1 MKVKDEKLFGAS
13 DKVYADSKAKGL
25 YNESQDILDTLKQ
38 RKNAIIRMITKY
50 NDLKDD
56 AKVKEYEDKLREV
69 ERRIDNYSN
78 SDKPM
83 KMQEADKED
92 FESDMAHIEEF
103 LNTKDGYATPEA
115 EQILD
120 TLYDDFITLS
130 SKVHLDESADY
141 PEDEKLTIDK
151 YVATYKMPN
160 GTFFELYKDEDGNMY
175 DQNKVPIDAEEL
187 SKYEKVT
194 ESKKLNE
201 DAWDDN
207 FVINMLTDEKVYW
220 KRKSDG
226 KEIVTSFDIFK
237 EPTDP
242 TEWKS
247 EEELTK
253 YALEEAKDIAMNYE
267 DAGSDIEAVLIALY
281 KANCFNIDNLMNFIK
296 DTQEYLTE
304 ASRLPNISKFVYDLD
319 KDKGDAWSVNSYT
332 EDNKGNKIIIVT
344 KNGKSENT
352 DKDIINAVEKK
363 YPQLKGYETENHKG
377 VWFYLNENNLNENIK
392 ESLVKKE
399 EGDINPLNANDEDTV
414 KINVAYKIAIT
425 YYQARN
431 PHKIK
436 KEKMYSAFNRVY
448 VPINIVKDY
457 VNGKLTY
464 EEFKDA
470 IFKLL
475 WDYYVDWSK
484 ENKNTL
490 KELELYKI
498 TWIGNI
504 PDDVKEKLLDN
515 TNENNLKESIDT
527 SEYTHKDSKFKYML
541 LDRLKQDCEY
551 FLGNGNGA
559 EKVFEGI
566 DIDEE
571 LVEETKTSD
580 KLFDQLKELGMTK
593 EQAESTVK
601 AIVNIFKNKS
611 PEIVKESA
619 EDVLDNLSNETV
631 DKVSDIISKIKN
643 LGWDGNIDTIEDY
656 YNKLFVKE
664 SKTLKKEAITELSNE
679 LYEIVEYM
687 YNESEQDL
695 DYIPEIEDIQDS
707 VNEDCDENMYNK
719 AVDIVRNIIENIT
732 YYEYDYKKYI
742 QLSDNHTMYEL
753 NDDVEMTADQ
763 YSSLVDIFLQQLQD
777 EINIDIYALG
787 RSGRH
792 ICIDNTF
799 DNALNYNGYVQA
811 QRKYEQ
817 EMINY
822 INQEYGNNKTEN
834 KKLNE
839 DIKSNKYEIEWNAGA
854 VERTPTPNE
863 TVEFEGTRADLM
875 KFLDDNYVD
884 VDYDEDD
891 NIISFEEWLDTY
903 EDTYDPSGSTVVLSI
918 KENGKEIYKNS
929 DYDYYQKEQ
938 EDYDDDDDDDDDME
952 ESKHLNEAEEDII
965 EQSEETDNNI
975 LDLLQNR
982 IGQNLTVGE
991 LNTILQGVLGK
1002 YNEVYLL
1009 TSDLYNMNPEEPQE
1023 LVVFDDDDMYTITYN
1038 IEDMDNAIIQIT
1050 DVELD

>member
-1 MKVKDEKLFGAS
+1 MKIKDEKLFGAS

-38 RKNAIIRMITKY
+38 RKNAIIRMIAKY
-50 NDLKDD
+50 DDLKDD

-130 SKVHLDESADY
+130 SKVHLNESADY

-253 YALEEAKDIAMNYE
+253 YALEEGKVIL
-267 DAGSDIEAVLIALY
+267 S
-281 KANCFNIDNLMNFIK
+281 NL
-296 DTQEYLTE
+296 
-304 ASRLPNISKFVYDLD
+304 
-319 KDKGDAWSVNSYT
+319 
-332 EDNKGNKIIIVT
+332 
-344 KNGKSENT
+344 
-352 DKDIINAVEKK
+352 
-363 YPQLKGYETENHKG
+363 
-377 VWFYLNENNLNENIK
+377 
-392 ESLVKKE
+392 
-399 EGDINPLNANDEDTV
+399 
-414 KINVAYKIAIT
+414 
-425 YYQARN
+425 
-431 PHKIK
+431 
-436 KEKMYSAFNRVY
+436 
-448 VPINIVKDY
+448 
-457 VNGKLTY
+457 
-464 EEFKDA
+464 
-470 IFKLL
+470 
-475 WDYYVDWSK
+475 
-484 ENKNTL
+484 
-490 KELELYKI
+490 
-498 TWIGNI
+498 
-504 PDDVKEKLLDN
+504 DV
-515 TNENNLKESIDT
+515 
-527 SEYTHKDSKFKYML
+527 
-541 LDRLKQDCEY
+541 
-551 FLGNGNGA
+551 A

-611 PEIVKESA
+611 PEIIKESV

-656 YNKLFVKE
+656 FDKALAKVKN
-664 SKTLKKEAITELSNE
+664 LKN
-679 LYEIVEYM
+679 
-687 YNESEQDL
+687 
-695 DYIPEIEDIQDS
+695 
-707 VNEDCDENMYNK
+707 
-719 AVDIVRNIIENIT
+719 
-732 YYEYDYKKYI
+732 
-742 QLSDNHTMYEL
+742 
-753 NDDVEMTADQ
+753 
-763 YSSLVDIFLQQLQD
+763 
-777 EINIDIYALG
+777 
-787 RSGRH
+787 
-792 ICIDNTF
+792 
-799 DNALNYNGYVQA
+799 
-811 QRKYEQ
+811 
-817 EMINY
+817 
-822 INQEYGNNKTEN
+822 
-834 KKLNE
+834 
-839 DIKSNKYEIEWNAGA
+839 
-854 VERTPTPNE
+854 
-863 TVEFEGTRADLM
+863 
-875 KFLDDNYVD
+875 
-884 VDYDEDD
+884 
-891 NIISFEEWLDTY
+891 
-903 EDTYDPSGSTVVLSI
+903 
-918 KENGKEIYKNS
+918 
-929 DYDYYQKEQ
+929 
-938 EDYDDDDDDDDDME
+938 
-952 ESKHLNEAEEDII
+952 
-965 EQSEETDNNI
+965 
-975 LDLLQNR
+975 
-982 IGQNLTVGE
+982 
-991 LNTILQGVLGK
+991 
-1002 YNEVYLL
+1002 
-1009 TSDLYNMNPEEPQE
+1009 
-1023 LVVFDDDDMYTITYN
+1023 
-1038 IEDMDNAIIQIT
+1038 
-1050 DVELD
+1050 

>member
-130 SKVHLDESADY
+130 SKVHLNESADY

-187 SKYEKVT
+187 SKYKKVT

-253 YALEEAKDIAMNYE
+253 YALEEGKVIL
-267 DAGSDIEAVLIALY
+267 S
-281 KANCFNIDNLMNFIK
+281 NL
-296 DTQEYLTE
+296 
-304 ASRLPNISKFVYDLD
+304 
-319 KDKGDAWSVNSYT
+319 
-332 EDNKGNKIIIVT
+332 
-344 KNGKSENT
+344 
-352 DKDIINAVEKK
+352 
-363 YPQLKGYETENHKG
+363 
-377 VWFYLNENNLNENIK
+377 
-392 ESLVKKE
+392 
-399 EGDINPLNANDEDTV
+399 DE
-414 KINVAYKIAIT
+414 
-425 YYQARN
+425 
-431 PHKIK
+431 
-436 KEKMYSAFNRVY
+436 
-448 VPINIVKDY
+448 
-457 VNGKLTY
+457 
-464 EEFKDA
+464 
-470 IFKLL
+470 
-475 WDYYVDWSK
+475 
-484 ENKNTL
+484 
-490 KELELYKI
+490 
-498 TWIGNI
+498 
-504 PDDVKEKLLDN
+504 
-515 TNENNLKESIDT
+515 
-527 SEYTHKDSKFKYML
+527 
-541 LDRLKQDCEY
+541 
-551 FLGNGNGA
+551 A

-611 PEIVKESA
+611 PEIVKESV

-664 SKTLKKEAITELSNE
+664 GKSLEENTNKLKDINFKQWYMENVPEDNFLFDDLRDDTTFQDILDTLKAGNNVYDAMFKEGKGGDSTVRENVFSALSDMLNVDYDDVYYLWLYPERDNKLKENKEIKKEA
-679 LYEIVEYM
+679 
-687 YNESEQDL
+687 
-695 DYIPEIEDIQDS
+695 
-707 VNEDCDENMYNK
+707 DE
-719 AVDIVRNIIENIT
+719 EN
-732 YYEYDYKKYI
+732 
-742 QLSDNHTMYEL
+742 
-753 NDDVEMTADQ
+753 
-763 YSSLVDIFLQQLQD
+763 
-777 EINIDIYALG
+777 
-787 RSGRH
+787 
-792 ICIDNTF
+792 
-799 DNALNYNGYVQA
+799 
-811 QRKYEQ
+811 
-817 EMINY
+817 
-822 INQEYGNNKTEN
+822 
-834 KKLNE
+834 
-839 DIKSNKYEIEWNAGA
+839 
-854 VERTPTPNE
+854 
-863 TVEFEGTRADLM
+863 
-875 KFLDDNYVD
+875 
-884 VDYDEDD
+884 
-891 NIISFEEWLDTY
+891 
-903 EDTYDPSGSTVVLSI
+903 
-918 KENGKEIYKNS
+918 
-929 DYDYYQKEQ
+929 
-938 EDYDDDDDDDDDME
+938 
-952 ESKHLNEAEEDII
+952 EED
-965 EQSEETDNNI
+965 EEIDNNI

>member
-50 NDLKDD
+50 DNLKDD

-253 YALEEAKDIAMNYE
+253 YALEE
-267 DAGSDIEAVLIALY
+267 
-281 KANCFNIDNLMNFIK
+281 
-296 DTQEYLTE
+296 
-304 ASRLPNISKFVYDLD
+304 
-319 KDKGDAWSVNSYT
+319 
-332 EDNKGNKIIIVT
+332 
-344 KNGKSENT
+344 GKVILS
-352 DKDIINAVEKK
+352 
-363 YPQLKGYETENHKG
+363 
-377 VWFYLNENNLNENIK
+377 NLN
-392 ESLVKKE
+392 V
-399 EGDINPLNANDEDTV
+399 
-414 KINVAYKIAIT
+414 
-425 YYQARN
+425 
-431 PHKIK
+431 
-436 KEKMYSAFNRVY
+436 
-448 VPINIVKDY
+448 
-457 VNGKLTY
+457 
-464 EEFKDA
+464 
-470 IFKLL
+470 
-475 WDYYVDWSK
+475 
-484 ENKNTL
+484 
-490 KELELYKI
+490 
-498 TWIGNI
+498 
-504 PDDVKEKLLDN
+504 
-515 TNENNLKESIDT
+515 
-527 SEYTHKDSKFKYML
+527 
-541 LDRLKQDCEY
+541 
-551 FLGNGNGA
+551 A

-611 PEIVKESA
+611 PEIVKESV
-619 EDVLDNLSNETV
+619 EDILDNLSNETV

-664 SKTLKKEAITELSNE
+664 GKSLEENTNKLKDINFKQWYMENVPEDNFLFDDLRDDTTFQDILDTLKAGNNVYDAMFKEGKGGDSTVRENVFSALSDMLNVDYDDVYYLWLYPERDNKLKENKEIKKEA
-679 LYEIVEYM
+679 
-687 YNESEQDL
+687 
-695 DYIPEIEDIQDS
+695 
-707 VNEDCDENMYNK
+707 DE
-719 AVDIVRNIIENIT
+719 EN
-732 YYEYDYKKYI
+732 
-742 QLSDNHTMYEL
+742 
-753 NDDVEMTADQ
+753 
-763 YSSLVDIFLQQLQD
+763 
-777 EINIDIYALG
+777 
-787 RSGRH
+787 
-792 ICIDNTF
+792 
-799 DNALNYNGYVQA
+799 
-811 QRKYEQ
+811 
-817 EMINY
+817 
-822 INQEYGNNKTEN
+822 
-834 KKLNE
+834 
-839 DIKSNKYEIEWNAGA
+839 
-854 VERTPTPNE
+854 
-863 TVEFEGTRADLM
+863 
-875 KFLDDNYVD
+875 
-884 VDYDEDD
+884 
-891 NIISFEEWLDTY
+891 
-903 EDTYDPSGSTVVLSI
+903 
-918 KENGKEIYKNS
+918 
-929 DYDYYQKEQ
+929 
-938 EDYDDDDDDDDDME
+938 
-952 ESKHLNEAEEDII
+952 EED
-965 EQSEETDNNI
+965 EEIDNNI

>member
-50 NDLKDD
+50 DDLKDD

-130 SKVHLDESADY
+130 SKVHLDESANY

-151 YVATYKMPN
+151 YVATYEMPN

-187 SKYEKVT
+187 SKYKKVA

-220 KRKSDG
+220 KRKYDG

-253 YALEEAKDIAMNYE
+253 YQLEEGKVIL
-267 DAGSDIEAVLIALY
+267 S
-281 KANCFNIDNLMNFIK
+281 NL
-296 DTQEYLTE
+296 
-304 ASRLPNISKFVYDLD
+304 
-319 KDKGDAWSVNSYT
+319 
-332 EDNKGNKIIIVT
+332 
-344 KNGKSENT
+344 
-352 DKDIINAVEKK
+352 
-363 YPQLKGYETENHKG
+363 
-377 VWFYLNENNLNENIK
+377 
-392 ESLVKKE
+392 
-399 EGDINPLNANDEDTV
+399 DE
-414 KINVAYKIAIT
+414 
-425 YYQARN
+425 
-431 PHKIK
+431 
-436 KEKMYSAFNRVY
+436 
-448 VPINIVKDY
+448 
-457 VNGKLTY
+457 
-464 EEFKDA
+464 
-470 IFKLL
+470 
-475 WDYYVDWSK
+475 
-484 ENKNTL
+484 
-490 KELELYKI
+490 
-498 TWIGNI
+498 
-504 PDDVKEKLLDN
+504 
-515 TNENNLKESIDT
+515 
-527 SEYTHKDSKFKYML
+527 
-541 LDRLKQDCEY
+541 
-551 FLGNGNGA
+551 A

-566 DIDEE
+566 DVDQE
-571 LVEETKTSD
+571 LTEETKTSD
-580 KLFDQLKELGMTK
+580 KLFNQLKELGMNK

-601 AIVNIFKNKS
+601 AIINIFKNKS

-631 DKVSDIISKIKN
+631 NKVSDIISKIKN

-664 SKTLKKEAITELSNE
+664 GKSLEENTNKLKDINFKQWYMENVPEDNFLFDDLRDDTTFQDILDTLKAGNNVYDAMFKEGKGGDSTVRENVFGALSDMLNVDYDDVYYLWLYPERDNKLKENKEIKKEA
-679 LYEIVEYM
+679 
-687 YNESEQDL
+687 
-695 DYIPEIEDIQDS
+695 
-707 VNEDCDENMYNK
+707 DE
-719 AVDIVRNIIENIT
+719 EN
-732 YYEYDYKKYI
+732 
-742 QLSDNHTMYEL
+742 
-753 NDDVEMTADQ
+753 
-763 YSSLVDIFLQQLQD
+763 
-777 EINIDIYALG
+777 
-787 RSGRH
+787 
-792 ICIDNTF
+792 
-799 DNALNYNGYVQA
+799 
-811 QRKYEQ
+811 
-817 EMINY
+817 
-822 INQEYGNNKTEN
+822 
-834 KKLNE
+834 
-839 DIKSNKYEIEWNAGA
+839 
-854 VERTPTPNE
+854 
-863 TVEFEGTRADLM
+863 
-875 KFLDDNYVD
+875 
-884 VDYDEDD
+884 
-891 NIISFEEWLDTY
+891 
-903 EDTYDPSGSTVVLSI
+903 
-918 KENGKEIYKNS
+918 
-929 DYDYYQKEQ
+929 
-938 EDYDDDDDDDDDME
+938 
-952 ESKHLNEAEEDII
+952 EED
-965 EQSEETDNNI
+965 EEIDNNI

>member
-25 YNESQDILDTLKQ
+25 YNESQDILDTLNQ

-50 NDLKDD
+50 DDLKDD

-253 YALEEAKDIAMNYE
+253 YALEE
-267 DAGSDIEAVLIALY
+267 
-281 KANCFNIDNLMNFIK
+281 
-296 DTQEYLTE
+296 
-304 ASRLPNISKFVYDLD
+304 
-319 KDKGDAWSVNSYT
+319 
-332 EDNKGNKIIIVT
+332 
-344 KNGKSENT
+344 GKVILS
-352 DKDIINAVEKK
+352 
-363 YPQLKGYETENHKG
+363 
-377 VWFYLNENNLNENIK
+377 NLN
-392 ESLVKKE
+392 V
-399 EGDINPLNANDEDTV
+399 
-414 KINVAYKIAIT
+414 
-425 YYQARN
+425 
-431 PHKIK
+431 
-436 KEKMYSAFNRVY
+436 
-448 VPINIVKDY
+448 
-457 VNGKLTY
+457 
-464 EEFKDA
+464 
-470 IFKLL
+470 
-475 WDYYVDWSK
+475 
-484 ENKNTL
+484 
-490 KELELYKI
+490 
-498 TWIGNI
+498 
-504 PDDVKEKLLDN
+504 
-515 TNENNLKESIDT
+515 
-527 SEYTHKDSKFKYML
+527 
-541 LDRLKQDCEY
+541 
-551 FLGNGNGA
+551 A

-611 PEIVKESA
+611 PEIVKESV
-619 EDVLDNLSNETV
+619 EDILDNLSNETV

-664 SKTLKKEAITELSNE
+664 GKSLEENTNKLKDINFKQWYMENVPEDNFLFDDLRDDTTFQDILDTLKAGNNVYDAMFKEGKGRDSTVRENVFSALSDMLNVDYDDVYYLWLYPERDNKLKENKEIKKEA
-679 LYEIVEYM
+679 
-687 YNESEQDL
+687 
-695 DYIPEIEDIQDS
+695 
-707 VNEDCDENMYNK
+707 DE
-719 AVDIVRNIIENIT
+719 EN
-732 YYEYDYKKYI
+732 
-742 QLSDNHTMYEL
+742 
-753 NDDVEMTADQ
+753 
-763 YSSLVDIFLQQLQD
+763 
-777 EINIDIYALG
+777 
-787 RSGRH
+787 
-792 ICIDNTF
+792 
-799 DNALNYNGYVQA
+799 
-811 QRKYEQ
+811 
-817 EMINY
+817 
-822 INQEYGNNKTEN
+822 
-834 KKLNE
+834 
-839 DIKSNKYEIEWNAGA
+839 
-854 VERTPTPNE
+854 
-863 TVEFEGTRADLM
+863 
-875 KFLDDNYVD
+875 
-884 VDYDEDD
+884 
-891 NIISFEEWLDTY
+891 
-903 EDTYDPSGSTVVLSI
+903 
-918 KENGKEIYKNS
+918 
-929 DYDYYQKEQ
+929 
-938 EDYDDDDDDDDDME
+938 
-952 ESKHLNEAEEDII
+952 EED
-965 EQSEETDNNI
+965 EEIDNNI

-1023 LVVFDDDDMYTITYN
+1023 LVVFDDDDMYIITYN

>member
-25 YNESQDILDTLKQ
+25 YNESQDILDTLNQ

-50 NDLKDD
+50 DDLKDD

-141 PEDEKLTIDK
+141 PEDEKVTIDK

-194 ESKKLNE
+194 ESKKLSE

-253 YALEEAKDIAMNYE
+253 YALEEGKVIL
-267 DAGSDIEAVLIALY
+267 S
-281 KANCFNIDNLMNFIK
+281 NL
-296 DTQEYLTE
+296 
-304 ASRLPNISKFVYDLD
+304 
-319 KDKGDAWSVNSYT
+319 
-332 EDNKGNKIIIVT
+332 
-344 KNGKSENT
+344 
-352 DKDIINAVEKK
+352 
-363 YPQLKGYETENHKG
+363 
-377 VWFYLNENNLNENIK
+377 
-392 ESLVKKE
+392 
-399 EGDINPLNANDEDTV
+399 
-414 KINVAYKIAIT
+414 
-425 YYQARN
+425 
-431 PHKIK
+431 
-436 KEKMYSAFNRVY
+436 
-448 VPINIVKDY
+448 
-457 VNGKLTY
+457 
-464 EEFKDA
+464 
-470 IFKLL
+470 
-475 WDYYVDWSK
+475 
-484 ENKNTL
+484 
-490 KELELYKI
+490 
-498 TWIGNI
+498 
-504 PDDVKEKLLDN
+504 DV
-515 TNENNLKESIDT
+515 
-527 SEYTHKDSKFKYML
+527 
-541 LDRLKQDCEY
+541 
-551 FLGNGNGA
+551 A

-601 AIVNIFKNKS
+601 AIINIFKNKS

-631 DKVSDIISKIKN
+631 NKVSDIISKIKN

-664 SKTLKKEAITELSNE
+664 GKSLEENTNKLKDINFKQWYMENVPEDNFLFDDLRDDTTFQDILDTLKAGNNVYDAMFKEGKGGDSTVRENVFSALSDMLNVDYDDVYYLWLYPERDNKLKENKKIKKEA
-679 LYEIVEYM
+679 
-687 YNESEQDL
+687 
-695 DYIPEIEDIQDS
+695 
-707 VNEDCDENMYNK
+707 DE
-719 AVDIVRNIIENIT
+719 EN
-732 YYEYDYKKYI
+732 
-742 QLSDNHTMYEL
+742 
-753 NDDVEMTADQ
+753 
-763 YSSLVDIFLQQLQD
+763 
-777 EINIDIYALG
+777 
-787 RSGRH
+787 
-792 ICIDNTF
+792 
-799 DNALNYNGYVQA
+799 
-811 QRKYEQ
+811 
-817 EMINY
+817 
-822 INQEYGNNKTEN
+822 
-834 KKLNE
+834 
-839 DIKSNKYEIEWNAGA
+839 
-854 VERTPTPNE
+854 
-863 TVEFEGTRADLM
+863 
-875 KFLDDNYVD
+875 
-884 VDYDEDD
+884 
-891 NIISFEEWLDTY
+891 
-903 EDTYDPSGSTVVLSI
+903 
-918 KENGKEIYKNS
+918 
-929 DYDYYQKEQ
+929 
-938 EDYDDDDDDDDDME
+938 
-952 ESKHLNEAEEDII
+952 EED
-965 EQSEETDNNI
+965 EEIDNNI

>member
-83 KMQEADKED
+83 KMQEVDKED

-130 SKVHLDESADY
+130 SKVHLDESANY

-151 YVATYKMPN
+151 YVATYEMPN

-187 SKYEKVT
+187 SKYKKVA

-253 YALEEAKDIAMNYE
+253 YALEEGKVIL
-267 DAGSDIEAVLIALY
+267 S
-281 KANCFNIDNLMNFIK
+281 NL
-296 DTQEYLTE
+296 
-304 ASRLPNISKFVYDLD
+304 
-319 KDKGDAWSVNSYT
+319 
-332 EDNKGNKIIIVT
+332 
-344 KNGKSENT
+344 
-352 DKDIINAVEKK
+352 
-363 YPQLKGYETENHKG
+363 
-377 VWFYLNENNLNENIK
+377 
-392 ESLVKKE
+392 
-399 EGDINPLNANDEDTV
+399 
-414 KINVAYKIAIT
+414 
-425 YYQARN
+425 
-431 PHKIK
+431 
-436 KEKMYSAFNRVY
+436 
-448 VPINIVKDY
+448 
-457 VNGKLTY
+457 
-464 EEFKDA
+464 
-470 IFKLL
+470 
-475 WDYYVDWSK
+475 
-484 ENKNTL
+484 
-490 KELELYKI
+490 
-498 TWIGNI
+498 
-504 PDDVKEKLLDN
+504 DV
-515 TNENNLKESIDT
+515 
-527 SEYTHKDSKFKYML
+527 
-541 LDRLKQDCEY
+541 
-551 FLGNGNGA
+551 A

-611 PEIVKESA
+611 PEIVKESV

-664 SKTLKKEAITELSNE
+664 GKSLEENTNKLKDINFKQWYMENVPEDNFLFDDLRDDTTFQDILDTLKAGNNVYDAMFKEGKGGDSTVRENVFSALSDMLNVDYDDVYYLWLYPERDNKLKENKEIKKEAVEKINDEEGKELVKKYYPEATDEQAEKIVDMWNNDNGAINPEEEFAFSTMEKWLQVSEKNGYALEDMLVESKITEA
-679 LYEIVEYM
+679 
-687 YNESEQDL
+687 
-695 DYIPEIEDIQDS
+695 
-707 VNEDCDENMYNK
+707 DE
-719 AVDIVRNIIENIT
+719 EN
-732 YYEYDYKKYI
+732 
-742 QLSDNHTMYEL
+742 
-753 NDDVEMTADQ
+753 
-763 YSSLVDIFLQQLQD
+763 
-777 EINIDIYALG
+777 
-787 RSGRH
+787 
-792 ICIDNTF
+792 
-799 DNALNYNGYVQA
+799 
-811 QRKYEQ
+811 
-817 EMINY
+817 
-822 INQEYGNNKTEN
+822 
-834 KKLNE
+834 
-839 DIKSNKYEIEWNAGA
+839 
-854 VERTPTPNE
+854 
-863 TVEFEGTRADLM
+863 
-875 KFLDDNYVD
+875 
-884 VDYDEDD
+884 
-891 NIISFEEWLDTY
+891 
-903 EDTYDPSGSTVVLSI
+903 
-918 KENGKEIYKNS
+918 
-929 DYDYYQKEQ
+929 
-938 EDYDDDDDDDDDME
+938 
-952 ESKHLNEAEEDII
+952 EED
-965 EQSEETDNNI
+965 EEDEEIDNNI

-982 IGQNLTVGE
+982 IGQNLSVGE

>member
-253 YALEEAKDIAMNYE
+253 YALEE
-267 DAGSDIEAVLIALY
+267 
-281 KANCFNIDNLMNFIK
+281 
-296 DTQEYLTE
+296 
-304 ASRLPNISKFVYDLD
+304 
-319 KDKGDAWSVNSYT
+319 
-332 EDNKGNKIIIVT
+332 
-344 KNGKSENT
+344 GKVILS
-352 DKDIINAVEKK
+352 
-363 YPQLKGYETENHKG
+363 
-377 VWFYLNENNLNENIK
+377 NLN
-392 ESLVKKE
+392 V
-399 EGDINPLNANDEDTV
+399 
-414 KINVAYKIAIT
+414 
-425 YYQARN
+425 
-431 PHKIK
+431 
-436 KEKMYSAFNRVY
+436 
-448 VPINIVKDY
+448 
-457 VNGKLTY
+457 
-464 EEFKDA
+464 
-470 IFKLL
+470 
-475 WDYYVDWSK
+475 
-484 ENKNTL
+484 
-490 KELELYKI
+490 
-498 TWIGNI
+498 
-504 PDDVKEKLLDN
+504 
-515 TNENNLKESIDT
+515 
-527 SEYTHKDSKFKYML
+527 
-541 LDRLKQDCEY
+541 
-551 FLGNGNGA
+551 A

-611 PEIVKESA
+611 PEIVKESV
-619 EDVLDNLSNETV
+619 EDILDNLSNETV

-664 SKTLKKEAITELSNE
+664 GKSLEENTNKLKDINFKQWYMENVPEDNFLFDDLRDDTTFQDILDTLKAGNNVYDAMFKEGKGGDSTVRENVFSALSDMLNVDYDDVYYLWLYPERDNKLKENKEIKKEA
-679 LYEIVEYM
+679 
-687 YNESEQDL
+687 
-695 DYIPEIEDIQDS
+695 
-707 VNEDCDENMYNK
+707 DE
-719 AVDIVRNIIENIT
+719 EN
-732 YYEYDYKKYI
+732 
-742 QLSDNHTMYEL
+742 
-753 NDDVEMTADQ
+753 
-763 YSSLVDIFLQQLQD
+763 
-777 EINIDIYALG
+777 
-787 RSGRH
+787 
-792 ICIDNTF
+792 
-799 DNALNYNGYVQA
+799 
-811 QRKYEQ
+811 
-817 EMINY
+817 
-822 INQEYGNNKTEN
+822 
-834 KKLNE
+834 
-839 DIKSNKYEIEWNAGA
+839 
-854 VERTPTPNE
+854 
-863 TVEFEGTRADLM
+863 
-875 KFLDDNYVD
+875 
-884 VDYDEDD
+884 
-891 NIISFEEWLDTY
+891 
-903 EDTYDPSGSTVVLSI
+903 
-918 KENGKEIYKNS
+918 
-929 DYDYYQKEQ
+929 
-938 EDYDDDDDDDDDME
+938 
-952 ESKHLNEAEEDII
+952 EED
-965 EQSEETDNNI
+965 EEIDNNI
-975 LDLLQNR
+975 LNLLQNR

>member
-50 NDLKDD
+50 DDLKDD

-151 YVATYKMPN
+151 YVATYEMPN

-187 SKYEKVT
+187 SKYKKVA

-253 YALEEAKDIAMNYE
+253 YALEEGKVIL
-267 DAGSDIEAVLIALY
+267 S
-281 KANCFNIDNLMNFIK
+281 NL
-296 DTQEYLTE
+296 
-304 ASRLPNISKFVYDLD
+304 
-319 KDKGDAWSVNSYT
+319 
-332 EDNKGNKIIIVT
+332 
-344 KNGKSENT
+344 
-352 DKDIINAVEKK
+352 
-363 YPQLKGYETENHKG
+363 
-377 VWFYLNENNLNENIK
+377 
-392 ESLVKKE
+392 
-399 EGDINPLNANDEDTV
+399 
-414 KINVAYKIAIT
+414 
-425 YYQARN
+425 
-431 PHKIK
+431 
-436 KEKMYSAFNRVY
+436 
-448 VPINIVKDY
+448 
-457 VNGKLTY
+457 
-464 EEFKDA
+464 
-470 IFKLL
+470 
-475 WDYYVDWSK
+475 
-484 ENKNTL
+484 
-490 KELELYKI
+490 
-498 TWIGNI
+498 
-504 PDDVKEKLLDN
+504 DV
-515 TNENNLKESIDT
+515 
-527 SEYTHKDSKFKYML
+527 
-541 LDRLKQDCEY
+541 
-551 FLGNGNGA
+551 A

-611 PEIVKESA
+611 PEIVKESV

-664 SKTLKKEAITELSNE
+664 GKSLEENTNKLKDINFKQWYMENVPEDNFLFDDLRDDTTFQDILDTLKAGNNVYDAMFKEGKGGDSTVRENVFSALSDMLNVDYDDVYYLWLYPERDNKLKENKKIKKEA
-679 LYEIVEYM
+679 
-687 YNESEQDL
+687 
-695 DYIPEIEDIQDS
+695 
-707 VNEDCDENMYNK
+707 DE
-719 AVDIVRNIIENIT
+719 EN
-732 YYEYDYKKYI
+732 
-742 QLSDNHTMYEL
+742 
-753 NDDVEMTADQ
+753 
-763 YSSLVDIFLQQLQD
+763 
-777 EINIDIYALG
+777 
-787 RSGRH
+787 
-792 ICIDNTF
+792 
-799 DNALNYNGYVQA
+799 
-811 QRKYEQ
+811 
-817 EMINY
+817 
-822 INQEYGNNKTEN
+822 
-834 KKLNE
+834 
-839 DIKSNKYEIEWNAGA
+839 
-854 VERTPTPNE
+854 
-863 TVEFEGTRADLM
+863 
-875 KFLDDNYVD
+875 
-884 VDYDEDD
+884 
-891 NIISFEEWLDTY
+891 
-903 EDTYDPSGSTVVLSI
+903 
-918 KENGKEIYKNS
+918 
-929 DYDYYQKEQ
+929 
-938 EDYDDDDDDDDDME
+938 
-952 ESKHLNEAEEDII
+952 EED
-965 EQSEETDNNI
+965 EEIDNNI

>member
-187 SKYEKVT
+187 SKYKKVA

-253 YALEEAKDIAMNYE
+253 YALEE
-267 DAGSDIEAVLIALY
+267 
-281 KANCFNIDNLMNFIK
+281 
-296 DTQEYLTE
+296 
-304 ASRLPNISKFVYDLD
+304 
-319 KDKGDAWSVNSYT
+319 
-332 EDNKGNKIIIVT
+332 
-344 KNGKSENT
+344 GKVILS
-352 DKDIINAVEKK
+352 
-363 YPQLKGYETENHKG
+363 
-377 VWFYLNENNLNENIK
+377 NLN
-392 ESLVKKE
+392 V
-399 EGDINPLNANDEDTV
+399 
-414 KINVAYKIAIT
+414 
-425 YYQARN
+425 
-431 PHKIK
+431 
-436 KEKMYSAFNRVY
+436 
-448 VPINIVKDY
+448 
-457 VNGKLTY
+457 
-464 EEFKDA
+464 
-470 IFKLL
+470 
-475 WDYYVDWSK
+475 
-484 ENKNTL
+484 
-490 KELELYKI
+490 
-498 TWIGNI
+498 
-504 PDDVKEKLLDN
+504 
-515 TNENNLKESIDT
+515 
-527 SEYTHKDSKFKYML
+527 
-541 LDRLKQDCEY
+541 
-551 FLGNGNGA
+551 A

-611 PEIVKESA
+611 PEIVKESV

-664 SKTLKKEAITELSNE
+664 GKSLEENTNKLKDINFKQWYMENVPEDNFLFDDLRDDTTFQDILDTLKAGNNVYDAMFKEGKGGDSTVRENVFSALSDMLNVDYDDVYYLWLYPERDNKLKENKEIKKEA
-679 LYEIVEYM
+679 
-687 YNESEQDL
+687 
-695 DYIPEIEDIQDS
+695 
-707 VNEDCDENMYNK
+707 DE
-719 AVDIVRNIIENIT
+719 EN
-732 YYEYDYKKYI
+732 
-742 QLSDNHTMYEL
+742 
-753 NDDVEMTADQ
+753 
-763 YSSLVDIFLQQLQD
+763 
-777 EINIDIYALG
+777 
-787 RSGRH
+787 
-792 ICIDNTF
+792 
-799 DNALNYNGYVQA
+799 
-811 QRKYEQ
+811 
-817 EMINY
+817 
-822 INQEYGNNKTEN
+822 
-834 KKLNE
+834 
-839 DIKSNKYEIEWNAGA
+839 
-854 VERTPTPNE
+854 
-863 TVEFEGTRADLM
+863 
-875 KFLDDNYVD
+875 
-884 VDYDEDD
+884 
-891 NIISFEEWLDTY
+891 
-903 EDTYDPSGSTVVLSI
+903 
-918 KENGKEIYKNS
+918 
-929 DYDYYQKEQ
+929 
-938 EDYDDDDDDDDDME
+938 
-952 ESKHLNEAEEDII
+952 EED
-965 EQSEETDNNI
+965 EEIDNNI

>member
-50 NDLKDD
+50 DDLKDD

-83 KMQEADKED
+83 KMQEVDKED

-151 YVATYKMPN
+151 YVATYEMPN

-187 SKYEKVT
+187 SKYKKVA

-253 YALEEAKDIAMNYE
+253 YALEEGKVIL
-267 DAGSDIEAVLIALY
+267 S
-281 KANCFNIDNLMNFIK
+281 NL
-296 DTQEYLTE
+296 
-304 ASRLPNISKFVYDLD
+304 
-319 KDKGDAWSVNSYT
+319 
-332 EDNKGNKIIIVT
+332 
-344 KNGKSENT
+344 
-352 DKDIINAVEKK
+352 
-363 YPQLKGYETENHKG
+363 
-377 VWFYLNENNLNENIK
+377 
-392 ESLVKKE
+392 
-399 EGDINPLNANDEDTV
+399 DE
-414 KINVAYKIAIT
+414 
-425 YYQARN
+425 
-431 PHKIK
+431 
-436 KEKMYSAFNRVY
+436 
-448 VPINIVKDY
+448 
-457 VNGKLTY
+457 
-464 EEFKDA
+464 
-470 IFKLL
+470 
-475 WDYYVDWSK
+475 
-484 ENKNTL
+484 
-490 KELELYKI
+490 
-498 TWIGNI
+498 
-504 PDDVKEKLLDN
+504 
-515 TNENNLKESIDT
+515 
-527 SEYTHKDSKFKYML
+527 
-541 LDRLKQDCEY
+541 
-551 FLGNGNGA
+551 A

-571 LVEETKTSD
+571 LVEETKISD

-611 PEIVKESA
+611 PEIVKESV

-656 YNKLFVKE
+656 FDKALAKVEE
-664 SKTLKKEAITELSNE
+664 S
-679 LYEIVEYM
+679 
-687 YNESEQDL
+687 
-695 DYIPEIEDIQDS
+695 
-707 VNEDCDENMYNK
+707 
-719 AVDIVRNIIENIT
+719 
-732 YYEYDYKKYI
+732 
-742 QLSDNHTMYEL
+742 
-753 NDDVEMTADQ
+753 
-763 YSSLVDIFLQQLQD
+763 
-777 EINIDIYALG
+777 
-787 RSGRH
+787 
-792 ICIDNTF
+792 
-799 DNALNYNGYVQA
+799 
-811 QRKYEQ
+811 
-817 EMINY
+817 
-822 INQEYGNNKTEN
+822 

-839 DIKSNKYEIEWNAGA
+839 SNAEDFIKDVEDAKLLGWDGKDETFKDYMKKVNDMRQVNKELKKENNEENTNKLKDINFKQWYMENVPEDNFLFDDLRDDTTFQDILDTLKAGNNVYDA
-854 VERTPTPNE
+854 MFKEGKGGDS
-863 TVEFEGTRADLM
+863 TVRENVFSALSDML
-875 KFLDDNYVD
+875 N
-884 VDYDEDD
+884 VDYDDVYYLWLYPERD
-891 NIISFEEWLDTY
+891 NKL
-903 EDTYDPSGSTVVLSI
+903 
-918 KENGKEIYKNS
+918 KENKEIKKEAVEKINDEEGKELVKKYYPEATDEQAEKIVDMWNNDNGAINPEEEFAFSTMEKWLQVSEKNG
-929 DYDYYQKEQ
+929 YTL
-938 EDYDDDDDDDDDME
+938 EDMLV
-952 ESKHLNEAEEDII
+952 ESKITEADEENEED
-965 EQSEETDNNI
+965 EEIDNNI

>member
-253 YALEEAKDIAMNYE
+253 YALEE
-267 DAGSDIEAVLIALY
+267 
-281 KANCFNIDNLMNFIK
+281 
-296 DTQEYLTE
+296 
-304 ASRLPNISKFVYDLD
+304 
-319 KDKGDAWSVNSYT
+319 
-332 EDNKGNKIIIVT
+332 
-344 KNGKSENT
+344 GKVILS
-352 DKDIINAVEKK
+352 
-363 YPQLKGYETENHKG
+363 
-377 VWFYLNENNLNENIK
+377 NLN
-392 ESLVKKE
+392 V
-399 EGDINPLNANDEDTV
+399 
-414 KINVAYKIAIT
+414 
-425 YYQARN
+425 
-431 PHKIK
+431 
-436 KEKMYSAFNRVY
+436 
-448 VPINIVKDY
+448 
-457 VNGKLTY
+457 
-464 EEFKDA
+464 
-470 IFKLL
+470 
-475 WDYYVDWSK
+475 
-484 ENKNTL
+484 
-490 KELELYKI
+490 
-498 TWIGNI
+498 
-504 PDDVKEKLLDN
+504 
-515 TNENNLKESIDT
+515 
-527 SEYTHKDSKFKYML
+527 
-541 LDRLKQDCEY
+541 
-551 FLGNGNGA
+551 A

-611 PEIVKESA
+611 PEIVKESV
-619 EDVLDNLSNETV
+619 EDILDNLSNETV

-664 SKTLKKEAITELSNE
+664 GKSLEENTNKLKDINFKQWYMENVPEDNFLFDDLRDDTTFQDILDTLKAGNNVYDAMFKEGKGGDSTVRENVFSALSDMLNVDYDDVYYLWLYPERDNKLKENKEIKKEA
-679 LYEIVEYM
+679 
-687 YNESEQDL
+687 
-695 DYIPEIEDIQDS
+695 
-707 VNEDCDENMYNK
+707 DE
-719 AVDIVRNIIENIT
+719 EN
-732 YYEYDYKKYI
+732 
-742 QLSDNHTMYEL
+742 
-753 NDDVEMTADQ
+753 
-763 YSSLVDIFLQQLQD
+763 
-777 EINIDIYALG
+777 
-787 RSGRH
+787 
-792 ICIDNTF
+792 
-799 DNALNYNGYVQA
+799 
-811 QRKYEQ
+811 
-817 EMINY
+817 
-822 INQEYGNNKTEN
+822 
-834 KKLNE
+834 
-839 DIKSNKYEIEWNAGA
+839 
-854 VERTPTPNE
+854 
-863 TVEFEGTRADLM
+863 
-875 KFLDDNYVD
+875 
-884 VDYDEDD
+884 
-891 NIISFEEWLDTY
+891 
-903 EDTYDPSGSTVVLSI
+903 
-918 KENGKEIYKNS
+918 
-929 DYDYYQKEQ
+929 
-938 EDYDDDDDDDDDME
+938 
-952 ESKHLNEAEEDII
+952 EED
-965 EQSEETDNNI
+965 EEIDNNI

>member
-83 KMQEADKED
+83 KMQEANKED

-253 YALEEAKDIAMNYE
+253 YALEEGKVIL
-267 DAGSDIEAVLIALY
+267 S
-281 KANCFNIDNLMNFIK
+281 NL
-296 DTQEYLTE
+296 
-304 ASRLPNISKFVYDLD
+304 
-319 KDKGDAWSVNSYT
+319 
-332 EDNKGNKIIIVT
+332 
-344 KNGKSENT
+344 
-352 DKDIINAVEKK
+352 
-363 YPQLKGYETENHKG
+363 
-377 VWFYLNENNLNENIK
+377 
-392 ESLVKKE
+392 
-399 EGDINPLNANDEDTV
+399 
-414 KINVAYKIAIT
+414 
-425 YYQARN
+425 
-431 PHKIK
+431 
-436 KEKMYSAFNRVY
+436 
-448 VPINIVKDY
+448 
-457 VNGKLTY
+457 
-464 EEFKDA
+464 
-470 IFKLL
+470 
-475 WDYYVDWSK
+475 
-484 ENKNTL
+484 
-490 KELELYKI
+490 
-498 TWIGNI
+498 
-504 PDDVKEKLLDN
+504 DV
-515 TNENNLKESIDT
+515 
-527 SEYTHKDSKFKYML
+527 
-541 LDRLKQDCEY
+541 
-551 FLGNGNGA
+551 A

-571 LVEETKTSD
+571 LVEETKISD
-580 KLFDQLKELGMTK
+580 KLFDQLRELGMTK

-601 AIVNIFKNKS
+601 AIINIFKNKS

-631 DKVSDIISKIKN
+631 NKVSDIISKIKN

-664 SKTLKKEAITELSNE
+664 GKSLEENTNKLKDINFKQWYMENVPEDNFLFDDLRDDTTFQDILDTLKAGNNVYDAMFKEGKGGDSTVRENVFSALSDMLNVDYDDVYYLWLYPERDNKLKENKKIKKEAVEKINDEEGKELVKKYYPEATDEQAEKIVDMWNNDNGAINPEEEFAFSTMEKWLQVSEKNGYALEDMLVESKITEA
-679 LYEIVEYM
+679 
-687 YNESEQDL
+687 
-695 DYIPEIEDIQDS
+695 
-707 VNEDCDENMYNK
+707 DE
-719 AVDIVRNIIENIT
+719 EN
-732 YYEYDYKKYI
+732 
-742 QLSDNHTMYEL
+742 
-753 NDDVEMTADQ
+753 
-763 YSSLVDIFLQQLQD
+763 
-777 EINIDIYALG
+777 
-787 RSGRH
+787 
-792 ICIDNTF
+792 
-799 DNALNYNGYVQA
+799 
-811 QRKYEQ
+811 
-817 EMINY
+817 
-822 INQEYGNNKTEN
+822 
-834 KKLNE
+834 
-839 DIKSNKYEIEWNAGA
+839 
-854 VERTPTPNE
+854 
-863 TVEFEGTRADLM
+863 
-875 KFLDDNYVD
+875 
-884 VDYDEDD
+884 
-891 NIISFEEWLDTY
+891 
-903 EDTYDPSGSTVVLSI
+903 
-918 KENGKEIYKNS
+918 
-929 DYDYYQKEQ
+929 
-938 EDYDDDDDDDDDME
+938 
-952 ESKHLNEAEEDII
+952 EED
-965 EQSEETDNNI
+965 EEIDNNI

>member
-25 YNESQDILDTLKQ
+25 YNESQDILDTLNQ

-50 NDLKDD
+50 DDLKDD

-253 YALEEAKDIAMNYE
+253 YALEE
-267 DAGSDIEAVLIALY
+267 G
-281 KANCFNIDNLMNFIK
+281 
-296 DTQEYLTE
+296 
-304 ASRLPNISKFVYDLD
+304 
-319 KDKGDAWSVNSYT
+319 
-332 EDNKGNKIIIVT
+332 KIIL
-344 KNGKSENT
+344 S
-352 DKDIINAVEKK
+352 
-363 YPQLKGYETENHKG
+363 
-377 VWFYLNENNLNENIK
+377 NL
-392 ESLVKKE
+392 
-399 EGDINPLNANDEDTV
+399 
-414 KINVAYKIAIT
+414 
-425 YYQARN
+425 
-431 PHKIK
+431 
-436 KEKMYSAFNRVY
+436 
-448 VPINIVKDY
+448 
-457 VNGKLTY
+457 
-464 EEFKDA
+464 
-470 IFKLL
+470 
-475 WDYYVDWSK
+475 
-484 ENKNTL
+484 
-490 KELELYKI
+490 
-498 TWIGNI
+498 
-504 PDDVKEKLLDN
+504 DV
-515 TNENNLKESIDT
+515 
-527 SEYTHKDSKFKYML
+527 
-541 LDRLKQDCEY
+541 
-551 FLGNGNGA
+551 A

-611 PEIVKESA
+611 PEIVKESV

-643 LGWDGNIDTIEDY
+643 LGWDGNINTIEDY

-664 SKTLKKEAITELSNE
+664 GKSLEENTNKLKDINFKQWYMENVPEDNFLFDDLRDDTTFQDILDTLKAGNNVYDAMFKEGKGGDSTVRENVFSALSDMLNVDYDDVYYLWLYPERDNKLKENKEIKKEA
-679 LYEIVEYM
+679 
-687 YNESEQDL
+687 
-695 DYIPEIEDIQDS
+695 
-707 VNEDCDENMYNK
+707 DE
-719 AVDIVRNIIENIT
+719 EN
-732 YYEYDYKKYI
+732 
-742 QLSDNHTMYEL
+742 
-753 NDDVEMTADQ
+753 
-763 YSSLVDIFLQQLQD
+763 
-777 EINIDIYALG
+777 
-787 RSGRH
+787 
-792 ICIDNTF
+792 
-799 DNALNYNGYVQA
+799 
-811 QRKYEQ
+811 
-817 EMINY
+817 
-822 INQEYGNNKTEN
+822 
-834 KKLNE
+834 
-839 DIKSNKYEIEWNAGA
+839 
-854 VERTPTPNE
+854 
-863 TVEFEGTRADLM
+863 
-875 KFLDDNYVD
+875 
-884 VDYDEDD
+884 
-891 NIISFEEWLDTY
+891 
-903 EDTYDPSGSTVVLSI
+903 
-918 KENGKEIYKNS
+918 
-929 DYDYYQKEQ
+929 
-938 EDYDDDDDDDDDME
+938 
-952 ESKHLNEAEEDII
+952 EED
-965 EQSEETDNNI
+965 EEIDNNI

>member
-83 KMQEADKED
+83 KMQEANKED

-253 YALEEAKDIAMNYE
+253 YALEE
-267 DAGSDIEAVLIALY
+267 
-281 KANCFNIDNLMNFIK
+281 
-296 DTQEYLTE
+296 
-304 ASRLPNISKFVYDLD
+304 
-319 KDKGDAWSVNSYT
+319 
-332 EDNKGNKIIIVT
+332 
-344 KNGKSENT
+344 GKVILS
-352 DKDIINAVEKK
+352 
-363 YPQLKGYETENHKG
+363 
-377 VWFYLNENNLNENIK
+377 NLN
-392 ESLVKKE
+392 V
-399 EGDINPLNANDEDTV
+399 
-414 KINVAYKIAIT
+414 
-425 YYQARN
+425 
-431 PHKIK
+431 
-436 KEKMYSAFNRVY
+436 
-448 VPINIVKDY
+448 
-457 VNGKLTY
+457 
-464 EEFKDA
+464 
-470 IFKLL
+470 
-475 WDYYVDWSK
+475 
-484 ENKNTL
+484 
-490 KELELYKI
+490 
-498 TWIGNI
+498 
-504 PDDVKEKLLDN
+504 
-515 TNENNLKESIDT
+515 
-527 SEYTHKDSKFKYML
+527 
-541 LDRLKQDCEY
+541 
-551 FLGNGNGA
+551 A

-611 PEIVKESA
+611 PEIVKESV
-619 EDVLDNLSNETV
+619 EDILDNLSNETV

-664 SKTLKKEAITELSNE
+664 GKSLEENTNKLKDINFKQWYMENVPEDNFLFDDLRDDTTFQDILDTLKAGNNVYDAMFKEGKGGDSTVRENVFSALSDMLNVDYDDVYYLWLYPERDNKLKENKEIKKEA
-679 LYEIVEYM
+679 
-687 YNESEQDL
+687 
-695 DYIPEIEDIQDS
+695 
-707 VNEDCDENMYNK
+707 DE
-719 AVDIVRNIIENIT
+719 EN
-732 YYEYDYKKYI
+732 
-742 QLSDNHTMYEL
+742 
-753 NDDVEMTADQ
+753 
-763 YSSLVDIFLQQLQD
+763 
-777 EINIDIYALG
+777 
-787 RSGRH
+787 
-792 ICIDNTF
+792 
-799 DNALNYNGYVQA
+799 
-811 QRKYEQ
+811 
-817 EMINY
+817 
-822 INQEYGNNKTEN
+822 
-834 KKLNE
+834 
-839 DIKSNKYEIEWNAGA
+839 
-854 VERTPTPNE
+854 
-863 TVEFEGTRADLM
+863 
-875 KFLDDNYVD
+875 
-884 VDYDEDD
+884 
-891 NIISFEEWLDTY
+891 
-903 EDTYDPSGSTVVLSI
+903 
-918 KENGKEIYKNS
+918 
-929 DYDYYQKEQ
+929 
-938 EDYDDDDDDDDDME
+938 
-952 ESKHLNEAEEDII
+952 EED
-965 EQSEETDNNI
+965 EEIDNNI

>member
-130 SKVHLDESADY
+130 SKVHLNESADY

-253 YALEEAKDIAMNYE
+253 YALEEGKVIL
-267 DAGSDIEAVLIALY
+267 S
-281 KANCFNIDNLMNFIK
+281 NL
-296 DTQEYLTE
+296 
-304 ASRLPNISKFVYDLD
+304 
-319 KDKGDAWSVNSYT
+319 
-332 EDNKGNKIIIVT
+332 
-344 KNGKSENT
+344 
-352 DKDIINAVEKK
+352 
-363 YPQLKGYETENHKG
+363 
-377 VWFYLNENNLNENIK
+377 
-392 ESLVKKE
+392 
-399 EGDINPLNANDEDTV
+399 
-414 KINVAYKIAIT
+414 
-425 YYQARN
+425 
-431 PHKIK
+431 
-436 KEKMYSAFNRVY
+436 
-448 VPINIVKDY
+448 
-457 VNGKLTY
+457 
-464 EEFKDA
+464 
-470 IFKLL
+470 
-475 WDYYVDWSK
+475 
-484 ENKNTL
+484 
-490 KELELYKI
+490 
-498 TWIGNI
+498 
-504 PDDVKEKLLDN
+504 DV
-515 TNENNLKESIDT
+515 
-527 SEYTHKDSKFKYML
+527 
-541 LDRLKQDCEY
+541 
-551 FLGNGNGA
+551 A

-611 PEIVKESA
+611 PEIIKESV

-643 LGWDGNIDTIEDY
+643 LGWDGNINTIEDY

-664 SKTLKKEAITELSNE
+664 GKSLEENTNKLKDINFKQWYMENVPEDNFLFDDLRDDTTFQDILDTLKAGNNVYDAMFKEGEGGDSTVRENVFSALSDMLNVDYDDVYYLWLYPERDNKLKENKEIKKEA
-679 LYEIVEYM
+679 
-687 YNESEQDL
+687 
-695 DYIPEIEDIQDS
+695 
-707 VNEDCDENMYNK
+707 DE
-719 AVDIVRNIIENIT
+719 EN
-732 YYEYDYKKYI
+732 
-742 QLSDNHTMYEL
+742 
-753 NDDVEMTADQ
+753 
-763 YSSLVDIFLQQLQD
+763 
-777 EINIDIYALG
+777 
-787 RSGRH
+787 
-792 ICIDNTF
+792 
-799 DNALNYNGYVQA
+799 
-811 QRKYEQ
+811 
-817 EMINY
+817 
-822 INQEYGNNKTEN
+822 
-834 KKLNE
+834 
-839 DIKSNKYEIEWNAGA
+839 
-854 VERTPTPNE
+854 
-863 TVEFEGTRADLM
+863 
-875 KFLDDNYVD
+875 
-884 VDYDEDD
+884 
-891 NIISFEEWLDTY
+891 
-903 EDTYDPSGSTVVLSI
+903 
-918 KENGKEIYKNS
+918 
-929 DYDYYQKEQ
+929 
-938 EDYDDDDDDDDDME
+938 
-952 ESKHLNEAEEDII
+952 EED
-965 EQSEETDNNI
+965 EEIDNNI

>member
-25 YNESQDILDTLKQ
+25 YNESQDILDTLNQ

-50 NDLKDD
+50 TDLKDD

-130 SKVHLDESADY
+130 SKVHLDESANY

-253 YALEEAKDIAMNYE
+253 YALEEGKVIL
-267 DAGSDIEAVLIALY
+267 S
-281 KANCFNIDNLMNFIK
+281 NL
-296 DTQEYLTE
+296 
-304 ASRLPNISKFVYDLD
+304 
-319 KDKGDAWSVNSYT
+319 
-332 EDNKGNKIIIVT
+332 
-344 KNGKSENT
+344 
-352 DKDIINAVEKK
+352 
-363 YPQLKGYETENHKG
+363 
-377 VWFYLNENNLNENIK
+377 
-392 ESLVKKE
+392 
-399 EGDINPLNANDEDTV
+399 
-414 KINVAYKIAIT
+414 
-425 YYQARN
+425 
-431 PHKIK
+431 
-436 KEKMYSAFNRVY
+436 
-448 VPINIVKDY
+448 
-457 VNGKLTY
+457 
-464 EEFKDA
+464 
-470 IFKLL
+470 
-475 WDYYVDWSK
+475 
-484 ENKNTL
+484 
-490 KELELYKI
+490 
-498 TWIGNI
+498 
-504 PDDVKEKLLDN
+504 DV
-515 TNENNLKESIDT
+515 
-527 SEYTHKDSKFKYML
+527 
-541 LDRLKQDCEY
+541 
-551 FLGNGNGA
+551 A

-571 LVEETKTSD
+571 LVEETKISD

-601 AIVNIFKNKS
+601 AIINIFKNKS

-619 EDVLDNLSNETV
+619 EDVLNNLSNETV
-631 DKVSDIISKIKN
+631 NKVSDIISKIKN

-664 SKTLKKEAITELSNE
+664 GKSLEENTNKLKDINFKQWYMENVPEDNFLFDDLRDDTTFQDILDTLKAGNNVYDAMFKEGKGGDSTVRENVFSALSDMLNVDYDDVYYLWLYPERDNKLKENKEIKKEAVEKINDEEGKELVKKYYPEATDEQAEKIVDMWNNDNGAINPEEEFAFSTMEKWLQVSEKNGYALEDMLVESKITEA
-679 LYEIVEYM
+679 
-687 YNESEQDL
+687 
-695 DYIPEIEDIQDS
+695 
-707 VNEDCDENMYNK
+707 DE
-719 AVDIVRNIIENIT
+719 EN
-732 YYEYDYKKYI
+732 
-742 QLSDNHTMYEL
+742 
-753 NDDVEMTADQ
+753 
-763 YSSLVDIFLQQLQD
+763 
-777 EINIDIYALG
+777 
-787 RSGRH
+787 
-792 ICIDNTF
+792 
-799 DNALNYNGYVQA
+799 
-811 QRKYEQ
+811 
-817 EMINY
+817 
-822 INQEYGNNKTEN
+822 
-834 KKLNE
+834 
-839 DIKSNKYEIEWNAGA
+839 
-854 VERTPTPNE
+854 
-863 TVEFEGTRADLM
+863 
-875 KFLDDNYVD
+875 
-884 VDYDEDD
+884 
-891 NIISFEEWLDTY
+891 
-903 EDTYDPSGSTVVLSI
+903 
-918 KENGKEIYKNS
+918 
-929 DYDYYQKEQ
+929 
-938 EDYDDDDDDDDDME
+938 
-952 ESKHLNEAEEDII
+952 EED
-965 EQSEETDNNI
+965 EEIDNNI

>member
-83 KMQEADKED
+83 KMQEANKED

-130 SKVHLDESADY
+130 SKVHLDESANY

-151 YVATYKMPN
+151 YVATYEMPN

-253 YALEEAKDIAMNYE
+253 YALEE
-267 DAGSDIEAVLIALY
+267 G
-281 KANCFNIDNLMNFIK
+281 
-296 DTQEYLTE
+296 
-304 ASRLPNISKFVYDLD
+304 
-319 KDKGDAWSVNSYT
+319 
-332 EDNKGNKIIIVT
+332 KIIL
-344 KNGKSENT
+344 S
-352 DKDIINAVEKK
+352 
-363 YPQLKGYETENHKG
+363 
-377 VWFYLNENNLNENIK
+377 NL
-392 ESLVKKE
+392 
-399 EGDINPLNANDEDTV
+399 
-414 KINVAYKIAIT
+414 
-425 YYQARN
+425 
-431 PHKIK
+431 
-436 KEKMYSAFNRVY
+436 
-448 VPINIVKDY
+448 
-457 VNGKLTY
+457 
-464 EEFKDA
+464 
-470 IFKLL
+470 
-475 WDYYVDWSK
+475 
-484 ENKNTL
+484 
-490 KELELYKI
+490 
-498 TWIGNI
+498 
-504 PDDVKEKLLDN
+504 DV
-515 TNENNLKESIDT
+515 
-527 SEYTHKDSKFKYML
+527 
-541 LDRLKQDCEY
+541 
-551 FLGNGNGA
+551 A

-601 AIVNIFKNKS
+601 AIINIFKNKS
-611 PEIVKESA
+611 PEIVKESV
-619 EDVLDNLSNETV
+619 EDILDNLSNETV

-643 LGWDGNIDTIEDY
+643 LGWDGNINTIEDY

-664 SKTLKKEAITELSNE
+664 GKSLEENTNKLKDINFKQWYMENVPEDNFLFDDLRDDTTFQDILDTLKAGNNVYDAMFKEGKGGDSTVRENVFSALSDMLNVDYDDVYYLWLYPERDNKLKENKEIKKEAVEKINDEEGKELVKKYYPKATDEQAEKIVDMWNNDNGAINPEEEFAFSTMEKWLQVSEKNGYALEDMLVESKITEA
-679 LYEIVEYM
+679 
-687 YNESEQDL
+687 
-695 DYIPEIEDIQDS
+695 
-707 VNEDCDENMYNK
+707 DE
-719 AVDIVRNIIENIT
+719 EN
-732 YYEYDYKKYI
+732 
-742 QLSDNHTMYEL
+742 
-753 NDDVEMTADQ
+753 
-763 YSSLVDIFLQQLQD
+763 
-777 EINIDIYALG
+777 
-787 RSGRH
+787 
-792 ICIDNTF
+792 
-799 DNALNYNGYVQA
+799 
-811 QRKYEQ
+811 
-817 EMINY
+817 
-822 INQEYGNNKTEN
+822 
-834 KKLNE
+834 
-839 DIKSNKYEIEWNAGA
+839 
-854 VERTPTPNE
+854 
-863 TVEFEGTRADLM
+863 
-875 KFLDDNYVD
+875 
-884 VDYDEDD
+884 
-891 NIISFEEWLDTY
+891 
-903 EDTYDPSGSTVVLSI
+903 
-918 KENGKEIYKNS
+918 
-929 DYDYYQKEQ
+929 
-938 EDYDDDDDDDDDME
+938 
-952 ESKHLNEAEEDII
+952 EED
-965 EQSEETDNNI
+965 EEIDNNI

>member
-130 SKVHLDESADY
+130 SKVHLDENVDY

-151 YVATYKMPN
+151 YVATYEMPN

-187 SKYEKVT
+187 SKYKKVA

-253 YALEEAKDIAMNYE
+253 YALEEGKVIL
-267 DAGSDIEAVLIALY
+267 S
-281 KANCFNIDNLMNFIK
+281 NL
-296 DTQEYLTE
+296 
-304 ASRLPNISKFVYDLD
+304 
-319 KDKGDAWSVNSYT
+319 
-332 EDNKGNKIIIVT
+332 
-344 KNGKSENT
+344 
-352 DKDIINAVEKK
+352 
-363 YPQLKGYETENHKG
+363 
-377 VWFYLNENNLNENIK
+377 
-392 ESLVKKE
+392 
-399 EGDINPLNANDEDTV
+399 
-414 KINVAYKIAIT
+414 
-425 YYQARN
+425 
-431 PHKIK
+431 
-436 KEKMYSAFNRVY
+436 
-448 VPINIVKDY
+448 
-457 VNGKLTY
+457 
-464 EEFKDA
+464 
-470 IFKLL
+470 
-475 WDYYVDWSK
+475 
-484 ENKNTL
+484 
-490 KELELYKI
+490 
-498 TWIGNI
+498 
-504 PDDVKEKLLDN
+504 DV
-515 TNENNLKESIDT
+515 
-527 SEYTHKDSKFKYML
+527 
-541 LDRLKQDCEY
+541 
-551 FLGNGNGA
+551 A

-664 SKTLKKEAITELSNE
+664 GKSLQENTNKLKDINFKQWYMENVPEDNFLFDDLRDDTTFQDILDTLKAGNNVYDAMFKEGKGGDSTVRENVFSALSDMLNVDYDDVYYLWLYPERDNKLKENKKIKKEAVEKINDEEGKELVKKYYPE
-679 LYEIVEYM
+679 ATDEQAEKIVDMWNNDNGAINPEEEFAFSTMEKWLQVSEKNGYALEDM
-687 YNESEQDL
+687 LVES
-695 DYIPEIEDIQDS
+695 
-707 VNEDCDENMYNK
+707 K
-719 AVDIVRNIIENIT
+719 IIE
-732 YYEYDYKKYI
+732 
-742 QLSDNHTMYEL
+742 
-753 NDDVEMTADQ
+753 AD
-763 YSSLVDIFLQQLQD
+763 
-777 EINIDIYALG
+777 E
-787 RSGRH
+787 
-792 ICIDNTF
+792 
-799 DNALNYNGYVQA
+799 
-811 QRKYEQ
+811 
-817 EMINY
+817 
-822 INQEYGNNKTEN
+822 EN
-834 KKLNE
+834 
-839 DIKSNKYEIEWNAGA
+839 
-854 VERTPTPNE
+854 
-863 TVEFEGTRADLM
+863 
-875 KFLDDNYVD
+875 
-884 VDYDEDD
+884 
-891 NIISFEEWLDTY
+891 
-903 EDTYDPSGSTVVLSI
+903 
-918 KENGKEIYKNS
+918 
-929 DYDYYQKEQ
+929 
-938 EDYDDDDDDDDDME
+938 
-952 ESKHLNEAEEDII
+952 EED
-965 EQSEETDNNI
+965 EEIDNNI

-991 LNTILQGVLGK
+991 LNTILQGVLGT

>member
-83 KMQEADKED
+83 KMQEANKED

-253 YALEEAKDIAMNYE
+253 YALEEGKVIL
-267 DAGSDIEAVLIALY
+267 S
-281 KANCFNIDNLMNFIK
+281 NL
-296 DTQEYLTE
+296 
-304 ASRLPNISKFVYDLD
+304 
-319 KDKGDAWSVNSYT
+319 
-332 EDNKGNKIIIVT
+332 
-344 KNGKSENT
+344 
-352 DKDIINAVEKK
+352 
-363 YPQLKGYETENHKG
+363 
-377 VWFYLNENNLNENIK
+377 
-392 ESLVKKE
+392 
-399 EGDINPLNANDEDTV
+399 
-414 KINVAYKIAIT
+414 
-425 YYQARN
+425 
-431 PHKIK
+431 
-436 KEKMYSAFNRVY
+436 
-448 VPINIVKDY
+448 
-457 VNGKLTY
+457 
-464 EEFKDA
+464 
-470 IFKLL
+470 
-475 WDYYVDWSK
+475 
-484 ENKNTL
+484 
-490 KELELYKI
+490 
-498 TWIGNI
+498 
-504 PDDVKEKLLDN
+504 DV
-515 TNENNLKESIDT
+515 
-527 SEYTHKDSKFKYML
+527 
-541 LDRLKQDCEY
+541 
-551 FLGNGNGA
+551 A

-571 LVEETKTSD
+571 LVEETKISD

-601 AIVNIFKNKS
+601 AIINIFKNKS
-611 PEIVKESA
+611 PEIVKESV
-619 EDVLDNLSNETV
+619 EDILDNLSNETV

-664 SKTLKKEAITELSNE
+664 GKSLEENTNKLKDINFKQWYMENVPEDNFLFDDLRDDTTFQDILDTLKAGNNVYDAMFKEGKGGDSTVRENVFSALSDMLNVDYDDVYYLWLYPERDNKLKENKEIKKEA
-679 LYEIVEYM
+679 
-687 YNESEQDL
+687 
-695 DYIPEIEDIQDS
+695 
-707 VNEDCDENMYNK
+707 DE
-719 AVDIVRNIIENIT
+719 EN
-732 YYEYDYKKYI
+732 
-742 QLSDNHTMYEL
+742 
-753 NDDVEMTADQ
+753 
-763 YSSLVDIFLQQLQD
+763 
-777 EINIDIYALG
+777 
-787 RSGRH
+787 
-792 ICIDNTF
+792 
-799 DNALNYNGYVQA
+799 
-811 QRKYEQ
+811 
-817 EMINY
+817 
-822 INQEYGNNKTEN
+822 
-834 KKLNE
+834 
-839 DIKSNKYEIEWNAGA
+839 
-854 VERTPTPNE
+854 
-863 TVEFEGTRADLM
+863 
-875 KFLDDNYVD
+875 
-884 VDYDEDD
+884 
-891 NIISFEEWLDTY
+891 
-903 EDTYDPSGSTVVLSI
+903 
-918 KENGKEIYKNS
+918 
-929 DYDYYQKEQ
+929 
-938 EDYDDDDDDDDDME
+938 
-952 ESKHLNEAEEDII
+952 EED
-965 EQSEETDNNI
+965 EEIDNNI

>member
-1 MKVKDEKLFGAS
+1 MKIKDEKLFGAS

-83 KMQEADKED
+83 KMQEANKED

-253 YALEEAKDIAMNYE
+253 YALEEGKVIL
-267 DAGSDIEAVLIALY
+267 S
-281 KANCFNIDNLMNFIK
+281 NL
-296 DTQEYLTE
+296 
-304 ASRLPNISKFVYDLD
+304 
-319 KDKGDAWSVNSYT
+319 
-332 EDNKGNKIIIVT
+332 
-344 KNGKSENT
+344 
-352 DKDIINAVEKK
+352 
-363 YPQLKGYETENHKG
+363 
-377 VWFYLNENNLNENIK
+377 
-392 ESLVKKE
+392 
-399 EGDINPLNANDEDTV
+399 
-414 KINVAYKIAIT
+414 
-425 YYQARN
+425 
-431 PHKIK
+431 
-436 KEKMYSAFNRVY
+436 
-448 VPINIVKDY
+448 
-457 VNGKLTY
+457 
-464 EEFKDA
+464 
-470 IFKLL
+470 
-475 WDYYVDWSK
+475 
-484 ENKNTL
+484 
-490 KELELYKI
+490 
-498 TWIGNI
+498 
-504 PDDVKEKLLDN
+504 DV
-515 TNENNLKESIDT
+515 
-527 SEYTHKDSKFKYML
+527 
-541 LDRLKQDCEY
+541 
-551 FLGNGNGA
+551 A
-559 EKVFEGI
+559 EKVFEGVDVDVKTSNDWPILSDYEQNALEFAEEHGII
-566 DIDEE
+566 DYDVKGNQMTWIEKSYDDGYSRPMVEYKHTLNLDTMKENVKRLTPEITEDMNEE
-571 LVEETKTSD
+571 LVEETKISD

-611 PEIVKESA
+611 SEIVKESV

-631 DKVSDIISKIKN
+631 NKVSDIISKIKN

-664 SKTLKKEAITELSNE
+664 GKSLEENTNKLKDINFKQWYMENVPEDNFLFDDLRDDTTFQDILDTLKAGNNVYDAMFKEGKGGDSTVRENVFSALSDMLNVDYDDVYYLWLYPERDNKLKENKEIKKEAVEKINDEEGKELVKKYYPEATDEQAEKIVDIWNNDNGAINPEEEFAFPTMEKWLQVSEKNGYALEDMLVESKITEA
-679 LYEIVEYM
+679 
-687 YNESEQDL
+687 
-695 DYIPEIEDIQDS
+695 
-707 VNEDCDENMYNK
+707 DE
-719 AVDIVRNIIENIT
+719 EN
-732 YYEYDYKKYI
+732 
-742 QLSDNHTMYEL
+742 
-753 NDDVEMTADQ
+753 
-763 YSSLVDIFLQQLQD
+763 
-777 EINIDIYALG
+777 
-787 RSGRH
+787 
-792 ICIDNTF
+792 
-799 DNALNYNGYVQA
+799 
-811 QRKYEQ
+811 
-817 EMINY
+817 
-822 INQEYGNNKTEN
+822 
-834 KKLNE
+834 
-839 DIKSNKYEIEWNAGA
+839 
-854 VERTPTPNE
+854 
-863 TVEFEGTRADLM
+863 
-875 KFLDDNYVD
+875 
-884 VDYDEDD
+884 
-891 NIISFEEWLDTY
+891 
-903 EDTYDPSGSTVVLSI
+903 
-918 KENGKEIYKNS
+918 
-929 DYDYYQKEQ
+929 
-938 EDYDDDDDDDDDME
+938 
-952 ESKHLNEAEEDII
+952 EED
-965 EQSEETDNNI
+965 EEIDNNI

>member
-25 YNESQDILDTLKQ
+25 YNESQDILDTLNQ

-50 NDLKDD
+50 DDLKDD

-253 YALEEAKDIAMNYE
+253 YALEE
-267 DAGSDIEAVLIALY
+267 
-281 KANCFNIDNLMNFIK
+281 
-296 DTQEYLTE
+296 
-304 ASRLPNISKFVYDLD
+304 
-319 KDKGDAWSVNSYT
+319 
-332 EDNKGNKIIIVT
+332 
-344 KNGKSENT
+344 GKVILS
-352 DKDIINAVEKK
+352 
-363 YPQLKGYETENHKG
+363 
-377 VWFYLNENNLNENIK
+377 NLN
-392 ESLVKKE
+392 V
-399 EGDINPLNANDEDTV
+399 V
-414 KINVAYKIAIT
+414 
-425 YYQARN
+425 
-431 PHKIK
+431 
-436 KEKMYSAFNRVY
+436 
-448 VPINIVKDY
+448 
-457 VNGKLTY
+457 
-464 EEFKDA
+464 
-470 IFKLL
+470 
-475 WDYYVDWSK
+475 
-484 ENKNTL
+484 
-490 KELELYKI
+490 
-498 TWIGNI
+498 
-504 PDDVKEKLLDN
+504 
-515 TNENNLKESIDT
+515 
-527 SEYTHKDSKFKYML
+527 
-541 LDRLKQDCEY
+541 
-551 FLGNGNGA
+551 

-571 LVEETKTSD
+571 LIEETKTSD

-611 PEIVKESA
+611 PEIVKESV
-619 EDVLDNLSNETV
+619 EDILDNLSNETV

-664 SKTLKKEAITELSNE
+664 GKSLEENTNKLKDINFKQWYMENVPEDNFLFDDLRDDTTFQDILDTLKAGNNVYDAMFKEGKGGDSTVRENVFSALSDMLNVDYDDVYYLWLYPERDNKLKENKEIKKEA
-679 LYEIVEYM
+679 
-687 YNESEQDL
+687 
-695 DYIPEIEDIQDS
+695 
-707 VNEDCDENMYNK
+707 DE
-719 AVDIVRNIIENIT
+719 EN
-732 YYEYDYKKYI
+732 
-742 QLSDNHTMYEL
+742 
-753 NDDVEMTADQ
+753 
-763 YSSLVDIFLQQLQD
+763 
-777 EINIDIYALG
+777 
-787 RSGRH
+787 
-792 ICIDNTF
+792 
-799 DNALNYNGYVQA
+799 
-811 QRKYEQ
+811 
-817 EMINY
+817 
-822 INQEYGNNKTEN
+822 
-834 KKLNE
+834 
-839 DIKSNKYEIEWNAGA
+839 
-854 VERTPTPNE
+854 
-863 TVEFEGTRADLM
+863 
-875 KFLDDNYVD
+875 
-884 VDYDEDD
+884 
-891 NIISFEEWLDTY
+891 
-903 EDTYDPSGSTVVLSI
+903 
-918 KENGKEIYKNS
+918 
-929 DYDYYQKEQ
+929 
-938 EDYDDDDDDDDDME
+938 
-952 ESKHLNEAEEDII
+952 EED
-965 EQSEETDNNI
+965 EEIDNNI

>member
-130 SKVHLDESADY
+130 SKVHLDENVDY
-141 PEDEKLTIDK
+141 PQSKELKEGYYVKIFNSDNTDIDTYETNDEQEAIDYAENQK
-151 YVATYKMPN
+151 ANGYRAVVYNVDTKEALYDYDPN
-160 GTFFELYKDEDGNMY
+160 NVLE
-175 DQNKVPIDAEEL
+175 
-187 SKYEKVT
+187 
-194 ESKKLNE
+194 E

-253 YALEEAKDIAMNYE
+253 YALEE
-267 DAGSDIEAVLIALY
+267 G
-281 KANCFNIDNLMNFIK
+281 
-296 DTQEYLTE
+296 
-304 ASRLPNISKFVYDLD
+304 
-319 KDKGDAWSVNSYT
+319 
-332 EDNKGNKIIIVT
+332 KIIL
-344 KNGKSENT
+344 S
-352 DKDIINAVEKK
+352 
-363 YPQLKGYETENHKG
+363 
-377 VWFYLNENNLNENIK
+377 NL
-392 ESLVKKE
+392 
-399 EGDINPLNANDEDTV
+399 
-414 KINVAYKIAIT
+414 
-425 YYQARN
+425 
-431 PHKIK
+431 
-436 KEKMYSAFNRVY
+436 
-448 VPINIVKDY
+448 
-457 VNGKLTY
+457 
-464 EEFKDA
+464 
-470 IFKLL
+470 
-475 WDYYVDWSK
+475 
-484 ENKNTL
+484 
-490 KELELYKI
+490 
-498 TWIGNI
+498 
-504 PDDVKEKLLDN
+504 DV
-515 TNENNLKESIDT
+515 
-527 SEYTHKDSKFKYML
+527 
-541 LDRLKQDCEY
+541 
-551 FLGNGNGA
+551 A

-619 EDVLDNLSNETV
+619 EDILDNLSNETV

-656 YNKLFVKE
+656 FDKALAKVEE
-664 SKTLKKEAITELSNE
+664 S
-679 LYEIVEYM
+679 
-687 YNESEQDL
+687 
-695 DYIPEIEDIQDS
+695 
-707 VNEDCDENMYNK
+707 
-719 AVDIVRNIIENIT
+719 
-732 YYEYDYKKYI
+732 
-742 QLSDNHTMYEL
+742 
-753 NDDVEMTADQ
+753 
-763 YSSLVDIFLQQLQD
+763 
-777 EINIDIYALG
+777 
-787 RSGRH
+787 
-792 ICIDNTF
+792 
-799 DNALNYNGYVQA
+799 
-811 QRKYEQ
+811 
-817 EMINY
+817 
-822 INQEYGNNKTEN
+822 

-839 DIKSNKYEIEWNAGA
+839 SNAEDFIKDVEDAKLLGWDGKDETFKDYMKKVNDMRQVNKELKKENNEENTNKLKDINFKQWYMENVPEDNFLFDDLRDDTTFQDILDTLKAGNNVYDA
-854 VERTPTPNE
+854 MFKEGKGGDS
-863 TVEFEGTRADLM
+863 TVRENVFSALSDML
-875 KFLDDNYVD
+875 N
-884 VDYDEDD
+884 VDYDDVYYLWLYPERD
-891 NIISFEEWLDTY
+891 NKL
-903 EDTYDPSGSTVVLSI
+903 
-918 KENGKEIYKNS
+918 KENKEIK
-929 DYDYYQKEQ
+929 KEA
-938 EDYDDDDDDDDDME
+938 DE
-952 ESKHLNEAEEDII
+952 ENEED
-965 EQSEETDNNI
+965 EEIDNNI

>member
-83 KMQEADKED
+83 KMQEVDKED

-151 YVATYKMPN
+151 YVATYEMPN

-187 SKYEKVT
+187 SKYKKVA

-253 YALEEAKDIAMNYE
+253 YALEEGKVIL
-267 DAGSDIEAVLIALY
+267 S
-281 KANCFNIDNLMNFIK
+281 NL
-296 DTQEYLTE
+296 
-304 ASRLPNISKFVYDLD
+304 
-319 KDKGDAWSVNSYT
+319 
-332 EDNKGNKIIIVT
+332 
-344 KNGKSENT
+344 
-352 DKDIINAVEKK
+352 
-363 YPQLKGYETENHKG
+363 
-377 VWFYLNENNLNENIK
+377 
-392 ESLVKKE
+392 
-399 EGDINPLNANDEDTV
+399 
-414 KINVAYKIAIT
+414 
-425 YYQARN
+425 
-431 PHKIK
+431 
-436 KEKMYSAFNRVY
+436 
-448 VPINIVKDY
+448 
-457 VNGKLTY
+457 
-464 EEFKDA
+464 
-470 IFKLL
+470 
-475 WDYYVDWSK
+475 
-484 ENKNTL
+484 
-490 KELELYKI
+490 
-498 TWIGNI
+498 
-504 PDDVKEKLLDN
+504 DV
-515 TNENNLKESIDT
+515 
-527 SEYTHKDSKFKYML
+527 
-541 LDRLKQDCEY
+541 
-551 FLGNGNGA
+551 A

-611 PEIVKESA
+611 PEIVKESV

-643 LGWDGNIDTIEDY
+643 LGWDGNINTIEDY

-664 SKTLKKEAITELSNE
+664 GKSLEENTNKLKDINFKQWYMENVPEDNFLFDDLRDDTTFQDILDTLKAGNNVYDAMFKEGKGGDSTVRENVFSALSDMLNVDYDDVYYLWLYPERDNKLKENKEIKKEAVEKINDEEGKELVKKYYPKATDE
-679 LYEIVEYM
+679 QAEKIVDMWNNDNGAINPEEEFAFSTMEKWLQVSEKNGYALEDM
-687 YNESEQDL
+687 LVES
-695 DYIPEIEDIQDS
+695 
-707 VNEDCDENMYNK
+707 K
-719 AVDIVRNIIENIT
+719 IIE
-732 YYEYDYKKYI
+732 
-742 QLSDNHTMYEL
+742 
-753 NDDVEMTADQ
+753 AD
-763 YSSLVDIFLQQLQD
+763 
-777 EINIDIYALG
+777 E
-787 RSGRH
+787 
-792 ICIDNTF
+792 
-799 DNALNYNGYVQA
+799 
-811 QRKYEQ
+811 
-817 EMINY
+817 
-822 INQEYGNNKTEN
+822 EN
-834 KKLNE
+834 
-839 DIKSNKYEIEWNAGA
+839 
-854 VERTPTPNE
+854 
-863 TVEFEGTRADLM
+863 
-875 KFLDDNYVD
+875 
-884 VDYDEDD
+884 
-891 NIISFEEWLDTY
+891 
-903 EDTYDPSGSTVVLSI
+903 
-918 KENGKEIYKNS
+918 
-929 DYDYYQKEQ
+929 
-938 EDYDDDDDDDDDME
+938 
-952 ESKHLNEAEEDII
+952 EED
-965 EQSEETDNNI
+965 EEIDNNI

-982 IGQNLTVGE
+982 IGQNLSVGE

>member
-69 ERRIDNYSN
+69 ERRIDNYLN

-130 SKVHLDESADY
+130 SKVHLDENANY

-151 YVATYKMPN
+151 YVATYEMPN

-187 SKYEKVT
+187 SKYKKVA

-253 YALEEAKDIAMNYE
+253 YALEE
-267 DAGSDIEAVLIALY
+267 
-281 KANCFNIDNLMNFIK
+281 
-296 DTQEYLTE
+296 
-304 ASRLPNISKFVYDLD
+304 
-319 KDKGDAWSVNSYT
+319 
-332 EDNKGNKIIIVT
+332 
-344 KNGKSENT
+344 GKVILS
-352 DKDIINAVEKK
+352 
-363 YPQLKGYETENHKG
+363 
-377 VWFYLNENNLNENIK
+377 NLN
-392 ESLVKKE
+392 V
-399 EGDINPLNANDEDTV
+399 
-414 KINVAYKIAIT
+414 
-425 YYQARN
+425 
-431 PHKIK
+431 
-436 KEKMYSAFNRVY
+436 
-448 VPINIVKDY
+448 
-457 VNGKLTY
+457 
-464 EEFKDA
+464 
-470 IFKLL
+470 
-475 WDYYVDWSK
+475 
-484 ENKNTL
+484 
-490 KELELYKI
+490 
-498 TWIGNI
+498 
-504 PDDVKEKLLDN
+504 
-515 TNENNLKESIDT
+515 
-527 SEYTHKDSKFKYML
+527 
-541 LDRLKQDCEY
+541 
-551 FLGNGNGA
+551 A

-611 PEIVKESA
+611 PEIVKESV
-619 EDVLDNLSNETV
+619 EDILDNLSNETV

-664 SKTLKKEAITELSNE
+664 GKSLEENTNKLKDINFKEWYMENVPEDNFLFDDLRDDTTFQDILDTLKAGNNVYDAMFKEGKGGDSTVRENVFSALSDMLNVDYDDVYYLWLYPERDNKLKENKEIKKEAVEKINDEEGKELVKKYYPEATDEQAEKIVDMWNNDNGAINPEEEFAFSTMEKWLQVSEKNGYALEDMLVESKITEA
-679 LYEIVEYM
+679 
-687 YNESEQDL
+687 
-695 DYIPEIEDIQDS
+695 
-707 VNEDCDENMYNK
+707 DE
-719 AVDIVRNIIENIT
+719 EN
-732 YYEYDYKKYI
+732 
-742 QLSDNHTMYEL
+742 
-753 NDDVEMTADQ
+753 
-763 YSSLVDIFLQQLQD
+763 
-777 EINIDIYALG
+777 
-787 RSGRH
+787 
-792 ICIDNTF
+792 
-799 DNALNYNGYVQA
+799 
-811 QRKYEQ
+811 
-817 EMINY
+817 
-822 INQEYGNNKTEN
+822 
-834 KKLNE
+834 
-839 DIKSNKYEIEWNAGA
+839 
-854 VERTPTPNE
+854 
-863 TVEFEGTRADLM
+863 
-875 KFLDDNYVD
+875 
-884 VDYDEDD
+884 
-891 NIISFEEWLDTY
+891 
-903 EDTYDPSGSTVVLSI
+903 
-918 KENGKEIYKNS
+918 
-929 DYDYYQKEQ
+929 
-938 EDYDDDDDDDDDME
+938 
-952 ESKHLNEAEEDII
+952 EED
-965 EQSEETDNNI
+965 EEIDNNI

-1023 LVVFDDDDMYTITYN
+1023 LVVFDDNDMYTITYN

>member
-50 NDLKDD
+50 DDLKDD

-130 SKVHLDESADY
+130 SKVHLDESANY
-141 PEDEKLTIDK
+141 PKDEKLTIDK
-151 YVATYKMPN
+151 YVATYEMPN

-187 SKYEKVT
+187 SKYKKVA

-253 YALEEAKDIAMNYE
+253 YALEECKVIL
-267 DAGSDIEAVLIALY
+267 S
-281 KANCFNIDNLMNFIK
+281 NL
-296 DTQEYLTE
+296 
-304 ASRLPNISKFVYDLD
+304 
-319 KDKGDAWSVNSYT
+319 
-332 EDNKGNKIIIVT
+332 
-344 KNGKSENT
+344 
-352 DKDIINAVEKK
+352 
-363 YPQLKGYETENHKG
+363 
-377 VWFYLNENNLNENIK
+377 
-392 ESLVKKE
+392 
-399 EGDINPLNANDEDTV
+399 
-414 KINVAYKIAIT
+414 
-425 YYQARN
+425 
-431 PHKIK
+431 
-436 KEKMYSAFNRVY
+436 
-448 VPINIVKDY
+448 
-457 VNGKLTY
+457 
-464 EEFKDA
+464 
-470 IFKLL
+470 
-475 WDYYVDWSK
+475 
-484 ENKNTL
+484 
-490 KELELYKI
+490 
-498 TWIGNI
+498 
-504 PDDVKEKLLDN
+504 DV
-515 TNENNLKESIDT
+515 
-527 SEYTHKDSKFKYML
+527 
-541 LDRLKQDCEY
+541 
-551 FLGNGNGA
+551 A
-559 EKVFEGI
+559 EKVFEGV
-566 DIDEE
+566 DVDEE

-601 AIVNIFKNKS
+601 AIINIFKNKS

-631 DKVSDIISKIKN
+631 NKVSDIISKIKN

-664 SKTLKKEAITELSNE
+664 GKSLEENTNKLKDINFKQWYMENVPEDNFLFDDLRDDTTFQDILDTLKAGNNVYDAMFKEGKGGDSTVRENVFGALSDMLNVDYDDVYYLWLYPERDNKLKENKEIKKEA
-679 LYEIVEYM
+679 
-687 YNESEQDL
+687 
-695 DYIPEIEDIQDS
+695 
-707 VNEDCDENMYNK
+707 DE
-719 AVDIVRNIIENIT
+719 EN
-732 YYEYDYKKYI
+732 
-742 QLSDNHTMYEL
+742 
-753 NDDVEMTADQ
+753 
-763 YSSLVDIFLQQLQD
+763 
-777 EINIDIYALG
+777 
-787 RSGRH
+787 
-792 ICIDNTF
+792 
-799 DNALNYNGYVQA
+799 
-811 QRKYEQ
+811 
-817 EMINY
+817 
-822 INQEYGNNKTEN
+822 
-834 KKLNE
+834 
-839 DIKSNKYEIEWNAGA
+839 
-854 VERTPTPNE
+854 
-863 TVEFEGTRADLM
+863 
-875 KFLDDNYVD
+875 
-884 VDYDEDD
+884 
-891 NIISFEEWLDTY
+891 
-903 EDTYDPSGSTVVLSI
+903 
-918 KENGKEIYKNS
+918 
-929 DYDYYQKEQ
+929 
-938 EDYDDDDDDDDDME
+938 
-952 ESKHLNEAEEDII
+952 EED
-965 EQSEETDNNI
+965 EEIDNNI

>member
-50 NDLKDD
+50 DDLKDD

-130 SKVHLDESADY
+130 SKVHLDESANY

-151 YVATYKMPN
+151 YVATYEMPN

-187 SKYEKVT
+187 SKYKKVT

-201 DAWDDN
+201 DAWNDN

-253 YALEEAKDIAMNYE
+253 YALEEGKVIL
-267 DAGSDIEAVLIALY
+267 S
-281 KANCFNIDNLMNFIK
+281 NL
-296 DTQEYLTE
+296 
-304 ASRLPNISKFVYDLD
+304 
-319 KDKGDAWSVNSYT
+319 
-332 EDNKGNKIIIVT
+332 
-344 KNGKSENT
+344 
-352 DKDIINAVEKK
+352 
-363 YPQLKGYETENHKG
+363 
-377 VWFYLNENNLNENIK
+377 
-392 ESLVKKE
+392 
-399 EGDINPLNANDEDTV
+399 
-414 KINVAYKIAIT
+414 
-425 YYQARN
+425 
-431 PHKIK
+431 
-436 KEKMYSAFNRVY
+436 
-448 VPINIVKDY
+448 
-457 VNGKLTY
+457 
-464 EEFKDA
+464 
-470 IFKLL
+470 
-475 WDYYVDWSK
+475 
-484 ENKNTL
+484 
-490 KELELYKI
+490 
-498 TWIGNI
+498 
-504 PDDVKEKLLDN
+504 DV
-515 TNENNLKESIDT
+515 
-527 SEYTHKDSKFKYML
+527 
-541 LDRLKQDCEY
+541 
-551 FLGNGNGA
+551 A

-593 EQAESTVK
+593 EQAESAVK

-611 PEIVKESA
+611 PEIIKESV

-664 SKTLKKEAITELSNE
+664 GKSLEENTNKLKDINFKQWYMENVPEDNFLFDDLRDDTTFQDILDTLKAGNNVYDAMFKEGKGGDSTVRENVFSALSDMLNVDYDDVYYLWLYPERDNKLKENKEIKKEA
-679 LYEIVEYM
+679 
-687 YNESEQDL
+687 
-695 DYIPEIEDIQDS
+695 
-707 VNEDCDENMYNK
+707 DE
-719 AVDIVRNIIENIT
+719 EN
-732 YYEYDYKKYI
+732 
-742 QLSDNHTMYEL
+742 
-753 NDDVEMTADQ
+753 
-763 YSSLVDIFLQQLQD
+763 
-777 EINIDIYALG
+777 
-787 RSGRH
+787 
-792 ICIDNTF
+792 
-799 DNALNYNGYVQA
+799 
-811 QRKYEQ
+811 
-817 EMINY
+817 
-822 INQEYGNNKTEN
+822 
-834 KKLNE
+834 
-839 DIKSNKYEIEWNAGA
+839 
-854 VERTPTPNE
+854 
-863 TVEFEGTRADLM
+863 
-875 KFLDDNYVD
+875 
-884 VDYDEDD
+884 
-891 NIISFEEWLDTY
+891 
-903 EDTYDPSGSTVVLSI
+903 
-918 KENGKEIYKNS
+918 
-929 DYDYYQKEQ
+929 
-938 EDYDDDDDDDDDME
+938 
-952 ESKHLNEAEEDII
+952 EED
-965 EQSEETDNNI
+965 EEIDNNI

>member
-50 NDLKDD
+50 DDLKDD

-151 YVATYKMPN
+151 YVATYEMPN

-187 SKYEKVT
+187 SKYKKVA

-253 YALEEAKDIAMNYE
+253 YALEEGKVIL
-267 DAGSDIEAVLIALY
+267 S
-281 KANCFNIDNLMNFIK
+281 NL
-296 DTQEYLTE
+296 
-304 ASRLPNISKFVYDLD
+304 
-319 KDKGDAWSVNSYT
+319 
-332 EDNKGNKIIIVT
+332 
-344 KNGKSENT
+344 
-352 DKDIINAVEKK
+352 
-363 YPQLKGYETENHKG
+363 
-377 VWFYLNENNLNENIK
+377 
-392 ESLVKKE
+392 
-399 EGDINPLNANDEDTV
+399 
-414 KINVAYKIAIT
+414 
-425 YYQARN
+425 
-431 PHKIK
+431 
-436 KEKMYSAFNRVY
+436 
-448 VPINIVKDY
+448 
-457 VNGKLTY
+457 
-464 EEFKDA
+464 
-470 IFKLL
+470 
-475 WDYYVDWSK
+475 
-484 ENKNTL
+484 
-490 KELELYKI
+490 
-498 TWIGNI
+498 
-504 PDDVKEKLLDN
+504 DV
-515 TNENNLKESIDT
+515 
-527 SEYTHKDSKFKYML
+527 
-541 LDRLKQDCEY
+541 
-551 FLGNGNGA
+551 A

-611 PEIVKESA
+611 PEIVKESV

-631 DKVSDIISKIKN
+631 DKVSDIIFKIKN

-664 SKTLKKEAITELSNE
+664 GKSLEENTNKLKDINFKQWYMENVPEDNFLFDDLRDDTTFQDILDTLKAGNNVYDVMFKEGKGGDSTVRENVFSALSDMLNVDYDDVYYLWLYPERDNKLKENKEIKKEA
-679 LYEIVEYM
+679 
-687 YNESEQDL
+687 
-695 DYIPEIEDIQDS
+695 
-707 VNEDCDENMYNK
+707 DE
-719 AVDIVRNIIENIT
+719 EN
-732 YYEYDYKKYI
+732 
-742 QLSDNHTMYEL
+742 
-753 NDDVEMTADQ
+753 
-763 YSSLVDIFLQQLQD
+763 
-777 EINIDIYALG
+777 
-787 RSGRH
+787 
-792 ICIDNTF
+792 
-799 DNALNYNGYVQA
+799 
-811 QRKYEQ
+811 
-817 EMINY
+817 
-822 INQEYGNNKTEN
+822 
-834 KKLNE
+834 
-839 DIKSNKYEIEWNAGA
+839 
-854 VERTPTPNE
+854 
-863 TVEFEGTRADLM
+863 
-875 KFLDDNYVD
+875 
-884 VDYDEDD
+884 
-891 NIISFEEWLDTY
+891 
-903 EDTYDPSGSTVVLSI
+903 
-918 KENGKEIYKNS
+918 
-929 DYDYYQKEQ
+929 
-938 EDYDDDDDDDDDME
+938 
-952 ESKHLNEAEEDII
+952 EED
-965 EQSEETDNNI
+965 EEIDNNI
-975 LDLLQNR
+975 LNLLQNR

>member
-50 NDLKDD
+50 TDLKDD

-83 KMQEADKED
+83 KMQEVDKED

-130 SKVHLDESADY
+130 SKVHLNESADY

-151 YVATYKMPN
+151 YVATYEMPN

-187 SKYEKVT
+187 SKYKKVA

-253 YALEEAKDIAMNYE
+253 YALEE
-267 DAGSDIEAVLIALY
+267 
-281 KANCFNIDNLMNFIK
+281 
-296 DTQEYLTE
+296 
-304 ASRLPNISKFVYDLD
+304 
-319 KDKGDAWSVNSYT
+319 
-332 EDNKGNKIIIVT
+332 
-344 KNGKSENT
+344 GKVILS
-352 DKDIINAVEKK
+352 
-363 YPQLKGYETENHKG
+363 
-377 VWFYLNENNLNENIK
+377 NLN
-392 ESLVKKE
+392 V
-399 EGDINPLNANDEDTV
+399 
-414 KINVAYKIAIT
+414 
-425 YYQARN
+425 
-431 PHKIK
+431 
-436 KEKMYSAFNRVY
+436 
-448 VPINIVKDY
+448 
-457 VNGKLTY
+457 
-464 EEFKDA
+464 
-470 IFKLL
+470 
-475 WDYYVDWSK
+475 
-484 ENKNTL
+484 
-490 KELELYKI
+490 
-498 TWIGNI
+498 
-504 PDDVKEKLLDN
+504 
-515 TNENNLKESIDT
+515 
-527 SEYTHKDSKFKYML
+527 
-541 LDRLKQDCEY
+541 
-551 FLGNGNGA
+551 A

-611 PEIVKESA
+611 PEIVKESV
-619 EDVLDNLSNETV
+619 EDILDNLSNETV

-664 SKTLKKEAITELSNE
+664 GKSLEENTNKLKDINFKQWYMENVPEDNFLFDDLRDDTTFQDILDTLKAGNNVYDAMFKEGKGGDSTVRENVFSALSDMLNVDYDDVYYLWLYPERDNKLKENKEIKKEAVEKINDEEGKELVKKYYPEATDEQAEKIVDMWNNDNGAINPEEEFAFSTMEKWLQVSEKNGYALEDMLVESKITEA
-679 LYEIVEYM
+679 
-687 YNESEQDL
+687 
-695 DYIPEIEDIQDS
+695 
-707 VNEDCDENMYNK
+707 DE
-719 AVDIVRNIIENIT
+719 EN
-732 YYEYDYKKYI
+732 
-742 QLSDNHTMYEL
+742 
-753 NDDVEMTADQ
+753 
-763 YSSLVDIFLQQLQD
+763 
-777 EINIDIYALG
+777 
-787 RSGRH
+787 
-792 ICIDNTF
+792 
-799 DNALNYNGYVQA
+799 
-811 QRKYEQ
+811 
-817 EMINY
+817 
-822 INQEYGNNKTEN
+822 
-834 KKLNE
+834 
-839 DIKSNKYEIEWNAGA
+839 
-854 VERTPTPNE
+854 
-863 TVEFEGTRADLM
+863 
-875 KFLDDNYVD
+875 
-884 VDYDEDD
+884 
-891 NIISFEEWLDTY
+891 
-903 EDTYDPSGSTVVLSI
+903 
-918 KENGKEIYKNS
+918 
-929 DYDYYQKEQ
+929 
-938 EDYDDDDDDDDDME
+938 
-952 ESKHLNEAEEDII
+952 EED
-965 EQSEETDNNI
+965 EEIDNNI

>member
-25 YNESQDILDTLKQ
+25 YNESQDILDTLNQ

-130 SKVHLDESADY
+130 SKVHLDESANY

-151 YVATYKMPN
+151 YVATYEMPN

-187 SKYEKVT
+187 SKYKKVA

-253 YALEEAKDIAMNYE
+253 YALEEGKVIL
-267 DAGSDIEAVLIALY
+267 S
-281 KANCFNIDNLMNFIK
+281 NL
-296 DTQEYLTE
+296 
-304 ASRLPNISKFVYDLD
+304 
-319 KDKGDAWSVNSYT
+319 
-332 EDNKGNKIIIVT
+332 
-344 KNGKSENT
+344 
-352 DKDIINAVEKK
+352 
-363 YPQLKGYETENHKG
+363 
-377 VWFYLNENNLNENIK
+377 
-392 ESLVKKE
+392 
-399 EGDINPLNANDEDTV
+399 DE
-414 KINVAYKIAIT
+414 
-425 YYQARN
+425 
-431 PHKIK
+431 
-436 KEKMYSAFNRVY
+436 
-448 VPINIVKDY
+448 
-457 VNGKLTY
+457 
-464 EEFKDA
+464 
-470 IFKLL
+470 
-475 WDYYVDWSK
+475 
-484 ENKNTL
+484 
-490 KELELYKI
+490 
-498 TWIGNI
+498 
-504 PDDVKEKLLDN
+504 
-515 TNENNLKESIDT
+515 
-527 SEYTHKDSKFKYML
+527 
-541 LDRLKQDCEY
+541 
-551 FLGNGNGA
+551 A

-571 LVEETKTSD
+571 LVEETKISD

-601 AIVNIFKNKS
+601 AIINIFKNKS
-611 PEIVKESA
+611 PEIVKESV

-643 LGWDGNIDTIEDY
+643 LGWDGNINTIEDY

-664 SKTLKKEAITELSNE
+664 GKSLEENTNKLKDINFKQWYMENVPEDNFLFDDLRDDTTFQDILDTLKAGNNVYDAMFKEGKGGDSTVRENVFSALSDMLNVDYDDVYYLWLYPERDNKLKENKEIKKEAVEKINDEEGKELVKKYYPKATDEQAEKIVDMWNNDNGAINPEEEFAFSTMEKWLQVSEKNGYALEDMLVESKITEA
-679 LYEIVEYM
+679 
-687 YNESEQDL
+687 
-695 DYIPEIEDIQDS
+695 
-707 VNEDCDENMYNK
+707 DE
-719 AVDIVRNIIENIT
+719 EN
-732 YYEYDYKKYI
+732 
-742 QLSDNHTMYEL
+742 
-753 NDDVEMTADQ
+753 
-763 YSSLVDIFLQQLQD
+763 
-777 EINIDIYALG
+777 
-787 RSGRH
+787 
-792 ICIDNTF
+792 
-799 DNALNYNGYVQA
+799 
-811 QRKYEQ
+811 
-817 EMINY
+817 
-822 INQEYGNNKTEN
+822 
-834 KKLNE
+834 
-839 DIKSNKYEIEWNAGA
+839 
-854 VERTPTPNE
+854 
-863 TVEFEGTRADLM
+863 
-875 KFLDDNYVD
+875 
-884 VDYDEDD
+884 
-891 NIISFEEWLDTY
+891 
-903 EDTYDPSGSTVVLSI
+903 
-918 KENGKEIYKNS
+918 
-929 DYDYYQKEQ
+929 
-938 EDYDDDDDDDDDME
+938 
-952 ESKHLNEAEEDII
+952 EED
-965 EQSEETDNNI
+965 EEIDNNI

>member
-25 YNESQDILDTLKQ
+25 YNESQDILDTLNQ

-50 NDLKDD
+50 DDLKDD

-69 ERRIDNYSN
+69 ERRIDNYLN

-130 SKVHLDESADY
+130 SKVHLDESTDY

-151 YVATYKMPN
+151 YVATYEMPN

-187 SKYEKVT
+187 SKYKKVA

-253 YALEEAKDIAMNYE
+253 YALEEGKVIL
-267 DAGSDIEAVLIALY
+267 S
-281 KANCFNIDNLMNFIK
+281 NL
-296 DTQEYLTE
+296 
-304 ASRLPNISKFVYDLD
+304 
-319 KDKGDAWSVNSYT
+319 
-332 EDNKGNKIIIVT
+332 
-344 KNGKSENT
+344 
-352 DKDIINAVEKK
+352 
-363 YPQLKGYETENHKG
+363 
-377 VWFYLNENNLNENIK
+377 
-392 ESLVKKE
+392 
-399 EGDINPLNANDEDTV
+399 
-414 KINVAYKIAIT
+414 
-425 YYQARN
+425 
-431 PHKIK
+431 
-436 KEKMYSAFNRVY
+436 
-448 VPINIVKDY
+448 
-457 VNGKLTY
+457 
-464 EEFKDA
+464 
-470 IFKLL
+470 
-475 WDYYVDWSK
+475 
-484 ENKNTL
+484 
-490 KELELYKI
+490 
-498 TWIGNI
+498 
-504 PDDVKEKLLDN
+504 DV
-515 TNENNLKESIDT
+515 
-527 SEYTHKDSKFKYML
+527 
-541 LDRLKQDCEY
+541 
-551 FLGNGNGA
+551 A

-611 PEIVKESA
+611 PEIVKESV

-656 YNKLFVKE
+656 FDKALAKVEE
-664 SKTLKKEAITELSNE
+664 SKKLNESNAEDFIKDVEDAKLLGWDGKDETFKDYMKKVNDMRQVNKELKKENNEENTNKLKDINFKQWYMENVPEDNFLFDDLRDDTTFQDILDTLKAGNNVYDAMFKEGKGGDSTVRENVFSALSDMLNVDYDDVYYLWLYPERDNKLKENKEIKKEVVEKINDEEGKELVKKYYPEATDEQAEKIVDMWNNDNRAINPEEEFAFSTMEKWLQVSEKNGYALEDMLVESKITEADE
-679 LYEIVEYM
+679 KFKETIYEVAEYL

-695 DYIPEIEDIQDS
+695 DYIPEIEDIQDR

-799 DNALNYNGYVQA
+799 DNALNYNRYVQA

-854 VERTPTPNE
+854 VERTSTPNE
-863 TVEFEGTRADLM
+863 TIEFEGTRKDLM
-875 KFLDDNYVD
+875 QFLDDNYVD
-884 VDYDEDD
+884 IDYDDND
-891 NIISFEEWLDTY
+891 NIISFEKWLDEY
-903 EDTYDPSGSTVVLSI
+903 EEMYDPSGSTVVLSI

-929 DYDYYQKEQ
+929 DYDYYQEEQ
-938 EDYDDDDDDDDDME
+938 EDYEDYGDYDGIE
-952 ESKHLNEAEEDII
+952 ESKHLTEAEEDII
-965 EQSEETDNNI
+965 EQNEEETDNNI

>member
-13 DKVYADSKAKGL
+13 DKVYADSKVKGL

-83 KMQEADKED
+83 KMQEVDKED

-130 SKVHLDESADY
+130 SKVHLDESANY

-175 DQNKVPIDAEEL
+175 DQNKVPIDDEEL
-187 SKYEKVT
+187 SKYEKVA
-194 ESKKLNE
+194 ESKKLSE

-253 YALEEAKDIAMNYE
+253 YALEEGKVIL
-267 DAGSDIEAVLIALY
+267 S
-281 KANCFNIDNLMNFIK
+281 NL
-296 DTQEYLTE
+296 
-304 ASRLPNISKFVYDLD
+304 
-319 KDKGDAWSVNSYT
+319 
-332 EDNKGNKIIIVT
+332 
-344 KNGKSENT
+344 
-352 DKDIINAVEKK
+352 
-363 YPQLKGYETENHKG
+363 
-377 VWFYLNENNLNENIK
+377 
-392 ESLVKKE
+392 
-399 EGDINPLNANDEDTV
+399 
-414 KINVAYKIAIT
+414 
-425 YYQARN
+425 
-431 PHKIK
+431 
-436 KEKMYSAFNRVY
+436 
-448 VPINIVKDY
+448 
-457 VNGKLTY
+457 
-464 EEFKDA
+464 
-470 IFKLL
+470 
-475 WDYYVDWSK
+475 
-484 ENKNTL
+484 
-490 KELELYKI
+490 
-498 TWIGNI
+498 
-504 PDDVKEKLLDN
+504 DV
-515 TNENNLKESIDT
+515 
-527 SEYTHKDSKFKYML
+527 
-541 LDRLKQDCEY
+541 
-551 FLGNGNGA
+551 A

-611 PEIVKESA
+611 PEIVKESV

-643 LGWDGNIDTIEDY
+643 LGWDGNINTIEDY

-664 SKTLKKEAITELSNE
+664 GKSLEENTNKLKDINFKQWYMENVPEDNFLFDDLRDDTTFQDILDTLKAGNNVYDAMFKEGKGGDSTVRENVFSALSDMLNVDYDDVYYLWLYPERDNKLKENKEIKKEADEKFKETI
-679 LYEIVEYM
+679 YEVAEYL

-695 DYIPEIEDIQDS
+695 DYIPEIEDIQDR

-863 TVEFEGTRADLM
+863 TIEFEGTRKDLM
-875 KFLDDNYVD
+875 QFLDDNYVD
-884 VDYDEDD
+884 IDYDDND
-891 NIISFEEWLDTY
+891 NIISFEKWLDEY
-903 EDTYDPSGSTVVLSI
+903 EEMYDPSGSTVVLSI

-929 DYDYYQKEQ
+929 DYDYYQEEQ
-938 EDYDDDDDDDDDME
+938 EDYEDYEDYDGIE
-952 ESKHLNEAEEDII
+952 ESKHLTEAEEDII
-965 EQSEETDNNI
+965 EQNEEETDNNI

-982 IGQNLTVGE
+982 IGQNLSVGE

>member
-25 YNESQDILDTLKQ
+25 YNESQDILDTLNQ

-50 NDLKDD
+50 DDLKDD

-253 YALEEAKDIAMNYE
+253 YALEE
-267 DAGSDIEAVLIALY
+267 
-281 KANCFNIDNLMNFIK
+281 
-296 DTQEYLTE
+296 
-304 ASRLPNISKFVYDLD
+304 
-319 KDKGDAWSVNSYT
+319 
-332 EDNKGNKIIIVT
+332 
-344 KNGKSENT
+344 GKVILS
-352 DKDIINAVEKK
+352 
-363 YPQLKGYETENHKG
+363 
-377 VWFYLNENNLNENIK
+377 NLN
-392 ESLVKKE
+392 V
-399 EGDINPLNANDEDTV
+399 
-414 KINVAYKIAIT
+414 
-425 YYQARN
+425 
-431 PHKIK
+431 
-436 KEKMYSAFNRVY
+436 
-448 VPINIVKDY
+448 
-457 VNGKLTY
+457 
-464 EEFKDA
+464 
-470 IFKLL
+470 
-475 WDYYVDWSK
+475 
-484 ENKNTL
+484 
-490 KELELYKI
+490 
-498 TWIGNI
+498 
-504 PDDVKEKLLDN
+504 
-515 TNENNLKESIDT
+515 
-527 SEYTHKDSKFKYML
+527 
-541 LDRLKQDCEY
+541 
-551 FLGNGNGA
+551 A

-611 PEIVKESA
+611 PEIIKESV

-656 YNKLFVKE
+656 F
-664 SKTLKKEAITELSNE
+664 
-679 LYEIVEYM
+679 
-687 YNESEQDL
+687 
-695 DYIPEIEDIQDS
+695 
-707 VNEDCDENMYNK
+707 NK
-719 AVDIVRNIIENIT
+719 ALA
-732 YYEYDYKKYI
+732 K
-742 QLSDNHTMYEL
+742 
-753 NDDVEMTADQ
+753 VEE
-763 YSSLVDIFLQQLQD
+763 S
-777 EINIDIYALG
+777 
-787 RSGRH
+787 
-792 ICIDNTF
+792 
-799 DNALNYNGYVQA
+799 
-811 QRKYEQ
+811 
-817 EMINY
+817 
-822 INQEYGNNKTEN
+822 

-839 DIKSNKYEIEWNAGA
+839 SNAEDFIKDVEDAKLLGWDGKDETFKDYMKKVNDMRQVNKELKKENNEENTNKLKDINFKQWYMENVPEDNFLFDDLRDDTTFQDILDTLKAGNDVYDA
-854 VERTPTPNE
+854 MFKEGKGGDS
-863 TVEFEGTRADLM
+863 TVRENVFSALSDML
-875 KFLDDNYVD
+875 N
-884 VDYDEDD
+884 VDYDDVYYLWLYPERD
-891 NIISFEEWLDTY
+891 NKL
-903 EDTYDPSGSTVVLSI
+903 
-918 KENGKEIYKNS
+918 KENKEIKKEVVEKINDEEGKELVKKYYPEATDEQAEKIVDMWNNDNGAINPEEEFAFPTMEKWLQVSEKNG
-929 DYDYYQKEQ
+929 YAL
-938 EDYDDDDDDDDDME
+938 EDMLV
-952 ESKHLNEAEEDII
+952 ESKITEADEENEENEED
-965 EQSEETDNNI
+965 EEIDNNI

>member
-50 NDLKDD
+50 DDLKDD

-83 KMQEADKED
+83 KMQEVDKED

-103 LNTKDGYATPEA
+103 LNTKDGYATLEA

-130 SKVHLDESADY
+130 SKVHLNESADY

-175 DQNKVPIDAEEL
+175 DQNKVPIDDEEL

-194 ESKKLNE
+194 ESKKLKE

-253 YALEEAKDIAMNYE
+253 YQLEEGKVIL
-267 DAGSDIEAVLIALY
+267 S
-281 KANCFNIDNLMNFIK
+281 NL
-296 DTQEYLTE
+296 
-304 ASRLPNISKFVYDLD
+304 
-319 KDKGDAWSVNSYT
+319 
-332 EDNKGNKIIIVT
+332 
-344 KNGKSENT
+344 
-352 DKDIINAVEKK
+352 
-363 YPQLKGYETENHKG
+363 
-377 VWFYLNENNLNENIK
+377 
-392 ESLVKKE
+392 
-399 EGDINPLNANDEDTV
+399 DE
-414 KINVAYKIAIT
+414 
-425 YYQARN
+425 
-431 PHKIK
+431 
-436 KEKMYSAFNRVY
+436 
-448 VPINIVKDY
+448 
-457 VNGKLTY
+457 
-464 EEFKDA
+464 
-470 IFKLL
+470 
-475 WDYYVDWSK
+475 
-484 ENKNTL
+484 
-490 KELELYKI
+490 
-498 TWIGNI
+498 
-504 PDDVKEKLLDN
+504 
-515 TNENNLKESIDT
+515 
-527 SEYTHKDSKFKYML
+527 
-541 LDRLKQDCEY
+541 
-551 FLGNGNGA
+551 A

-566 DIDEE
+566 DVDQE
-571 LVEETKTSD
+571 LIEETKTSD
-580 KLFDQLKELGMTK
+580 KLFDQLKELGMNK

-601 AIVNIFKNKS
+601 AIINIFKNKS
-611 PEIVKESA
+611 PEIVKESV

-664 SKTLKKEAITELSNE
+664 GKSLEENTNKLKDINFKQWYMENVPEDNFLFDDLRDDTTFQDILDTLKAGNNVYDAMFKEGKGGDSTVRENVFSALSDMLNVDYDDVYYLWLYPERDNKLKENKEIKKEVVEKINDEEGKELVKKYYPEATDEQAEKIVDMWNNDNRAINPEEEFAFSTMEKWLQVSEKNGYALEDMLVESKITEADE
-679 LYEIVEYM
+679 KFKETIYEVAEYL

-695 DYIPEIEDIQDS
+695 DYIPEIEDIQDR

-863 TVEFEGTRADLM
+863 TIEFEGTRKDLM
-875 KFLDDNYVD
+875 QFLDDNYVD
-884 VDYDEDD
+884 IDYDDND
-891 NIISFEEWLDTY
+891 NIISFEKWLDEY
-903 EDTYDPSGSTVVLSI
+903 EEMYDPSGSTVVLSI

-929 DYDYYQKEQ
+929 DYDYYQEEQ
-938 EDYDDDDDDDDDME
+938 EDYEDYDGIE
-952 ESKHLNEAEEDII
+952 ESKHLTEAEEDII
-965 EQSEETDNNI
+965 EQNEEETDNNI

-991 LNTILQGVLGK
+991 LNTILQGVLGT

-1009 TSDLYNMNPEEPQE
+1009 TSDLYNMNPEESQE
-1023 LVVFDDDDMYTITYN
+1023 LVVFDDDDMYTITFE

>member
-253 YALEEAKDIAMNYE
+253 YALEEGKVIL
-267 DAGSDIEAVLIALY
+267 S
-281 KANCFNIDNLMNFIK
+281 NL
-296 DTQEYLTE
+296 
-304 ASRLPNISKFVYDLD
+304 
-319 KDKGDAWSVNSYT
+319 
-332 EDNKGNKIIIVT
+332 
-344 KNGKSENT
+344 
-352 DKDIINAVEKK
+352 
-363 YPQLKGYETENHKG
+363 
-377 VWFYLNENNLNENIK
+377 
-392 ESLVKKE
+392 
-399 EGDINPLNANDEDTV
+399 
-414 KINVAYKIAIT
+414 
-425 YYQARN
+425 
-431 PHKIK
+431 
-436 KEKMYSAFNRVY
+436 
-448 VPINIVKDY
+448 
-457 VNGKLTY
+457 
-464 EEFKDA
+464 
-470 IFKLL
+470 
-475 WDYYVDWSK
+475 
-484 ENKNTL
+484 
-490 KELELYKI
+490 
-498 TWIGNI
+498 
-504 PDDVKEKLLDN
+504 DV
-515 TNENNLKESIDT
+515 
-527 SEYTHKDSKFKYML
+527 
-541 LDRLKQDCEY
+541 
-551 FLGNGNGA
+551 A

-611 PEIVKESA
+611 PEIVKESV

-643 LGWDGNIDTIEDY
+643 LGWDGNINTIEDY

-664 SKTLKKEAITELSNE
+664 GKSLEENTNKLKDINFKQWYMENVPEDNFLFDDLRDDTTFQDILDTLKAGNNVYDAMFKEGKGGDSTVRENVFSALSDMLNVDYDDVYYLWLYPERDNKLKENKEIKKEAVEKINDEEGKELVKKYYPEATDEQAEKIVDMWNNDNGAINPEEEFAFSTMEKWLQVSEKNGYALEDMLVESKITEA
-679 LYEIVEYM
+679 
-687 YNESEQDL
+687 
-695 DYIPEIEDIQDS
+695 
-707 VNEDCDENMYNK
+707 DE
-719 AVDIVRNIIENIT
+719 EN
-732 YYEYDYKKYI
+732 
-742 QLSDNHTMYEL
+742 
-753 NDDVEMTADQ
+753 
-763 YSSLVDIFLQQLQD
+763 
-777 EINIDIYALG
+777 
-787 RSGRH
+787 
-792 ICIDNTF
+792 
-799 DNALNYNGYVQA
+799 
-811 QRKYEQ
+811 
-817 EMINY
+817 
-822 INQEYGNNKTEN
+822 
-834 KKLNE
+834 
-839 DIKSNKYEIEWNAGA
+839 
-854 VERTPTPNE
+854 
-863 TVEFEGTRADLM
+863 
-875 KFLDDNYVD
+875 
-884 VDYDEDD
+884 
-891 NIISFEEWLDTY
+891 
-903 EDTYDPSGSTVVLSI
+903 
-918 KENGKEIYKNS
+918 
-929 DYDYYQKEQ
+929 
-938 EDYDDDDDDDDDME
+938 
-952 ESKHLNEAEEDII
+952 EED
-965 EQSEETDNNI
+965 EEIDNNI

>member
-83 KMQEADKED
+83 KMQEVDKED

-141 PEDEKLTIDK
+141 AED
-151 YVATYKMPN
+151 
-160 GTFFELYKDEDGNMY
+160 
-175 DQNKVPIDAEEL
+175 
-187 SKYEKVT
+187 EKVT
-194 ESKKLNE
+194 ESKELKEGYYVKIFNSDDTDIDTYETNDEQEAIDYAENQKANGYRAVVYNADTKEALYDYDPNNVLEE

-253 YALEEAKDIAMNYE
+253 YALEEGKVIL
-267 DAGSDIEAVLIALY
+267 S
-281 KANCFNIDNLMNFIK
+281 NL
-296 DTQEYLTE
+296 
-304 ASRLPNISKFVYDLD
+304 
-319 KDKGDAWSVNSYT
+319 
-332 EDNKGNKIIIVT
+332 
-344 KNGKSENT
+344 
-352 DKDIINAVEKK
+352 
-363 YPQLKGYETENHKG
+363 
-377 VWFYLNENNLNENIK
+377 
-392 ESLVKKE
+392 
-399 EGDINPLNANDEDTV
+399 
-414 KINVAYKIAIT
+414 
-425 YYQARN
+425 
-431 PHKIK
+431 
-436 KEKMYSAFNRVY
+436 
-448 VPINIVKDY
+448 
-457 VNGKLTY
+457 
-464 EEFKDA
+464 
-470 IFKLL
+470 
-475 WDYYVDWSK
+475 
-484 ENKNTL
+484 
-490 KELELYKI
+490 
-498 TWIGNI
+498 
-504 PDDVKEKLLDN
+504 DV
-515 TNENNLKESIDT
+515 
-527 SEYTHKDSKFKYML
+527 
-541 LDRLKQDCEY
+541 
-551 FLGNGNGA
+551 A

-611 PEIVKESA
+611 PEIIKESV

-643 LGWDGNIDTIEDY
+643 LGWDGNINTIEDY

-664 SKTLKKEAITELSNE
+664 GKSLEENTNKLKDINFKQWYMENVPEDNFLFDDLRDDTTFQDILDTLKAGNNVYDAMFKEGKGGDSTVRENVFSALSDMLNVDYDDVYYLWLYPERDNKLKENKEIKKEAVEKINDEEGKELVKKYYPEATDEQAEKIVDMWNNDNRAINPEEEFAFSTMEKWLQVSEKNGYALEDMLVESKITEADE
-679 LYEIVEYM
+679 KFKETIYEVAEYL

-695 DYIPEIEDIQDS
+695 DYIPEIEDIQDR

-799 DNALNYNGYVQA
+799 DNALNYNRYVQA

-863 TVEFEGTRADLM
+863 TIEFEGTRKDLM
-875 KFLDDNYVD
+875 QFLDDNYVD
-884 VDYDEDD
+884 IDYDDND
-891 NIISFEEWLDTY
+891 NIISFEKWLDEY
-903 EDTYDPSGSTVVLSI
+903 EEMYDPSGSTVVLSI

-929 DYDYYQKEQ
+929 DYDYYQEEQ
-938 EDYDDDDDDDDDME
+938 EDYEDYDGIE
-952 ESKHLNEAEEDII
+952 ESKHLTEAEEDII
-965 EQSEETDNNI
+965 EQNEEETDNNI

-991 LNTILQGVLGK
+991 LNTILQGVLGT

-1009 TSDLYNMNPEEPQE
+1009 TSDLYNMNPEESQE
-1023 LVVFDDDDMYTITYN
+1023 LVVFDDDDMYTITFE

>member
-1 MKVKDEKLFGAS
+1 MKVKNEKLFGAS

-253 YALEEAKDIAMNYE
+253 YALEEGKVIL
-267 DAGSDIEAVLIALY
+267 S
-281 KANCFNIDNLMNFIK
+281 NL
-296 DTQEYLTE
+296 
-304 ASRLPNISKFVYDLD
+304 
-319 KDKGDAWSVNSYT
+319 
-332 EDNKGNKIIIVT
+332 
-344 KNGKSENT
+344 
-352 DKDIINAVEKK
+352 
-363 YPQLKGYETENHKG
+363 
-377 VWFYLNENNLNENIK
+377 
-392 ESLVKKE
+392 
-399 EGDINPLNANDEDTV
+399 
-414 KINVAYKIAIT
+414 
-425 YYQARN
+425 
-431 PHKIK
+431 
-436 KEKMYSAFNRVY
+436 
-448 VPINIVKDY
+448 
-457 VNGKLTY
+457 
-464 EEFKDA
+464 
-470 IFKLL
+470 
-475 WDYYVDWSK
+475 
-484 ENKNTL
+484 
-490 KELELYKI
+490 
-498 TWIGNI
+498 
-504 PDDVKEKLLDN
+504 DV
-515 TNENNLKESIDT
+515 
-527 SEYTHKDSKFKYML
+527 
-541 LDRLKQDCEY
+541 
-551 FLGNGNGA
+551 A

-611 PEIVKESA
+611 PEIVKESV
-619 EDVLDNLSNETV
+619 EDILDNLSNETV

-664 SKTLKKEAITELSNE
+664 GKSLEENTNKLKDINFKEWYMENVPEDNFLFDDLRDDTTFQDILDTLKAGNNVYDAMFKEGKGG
-679 LYEIVEYM
+679 
-687 YNESEQDL
+687 
-695 DYIPEIEDIQDS
+695 DS
-707 VNEDCDENMYNK
+707 TVRENVFS
-719 AVDIVRNIIENIT
+719 A
-732 YYEYDYKKYI
+732 
-742 QLSDNHTMYEL
+742 LSDML
-753 NDDVEMTADQ
+753 NVDYDDVYYLWLYPE
-763 YSSLVDIFLQQLQD
+763 
-777 EINIDIYALG
+777 
-787 RSGRH
+787 R
-792 ICIDNTF
+792 DNK
-799 DNALNYNGYVQA
+799 L
-811 QRKYEQ
+811 K
-817 EMINY
+817 
-822 INQEYGNNKTEN
+822 EN
-834 KKLNE
+834 KEIKKEE

-863 TVEFEGTRADLM
+863 TIEFEGTRKDLM
-875 KFLDDNYVD
+875 QFLDDNYVD
-884 VDYDEDD
+884 IDYDDND
-891 NIISFEEWLDTY
+891 NIISFEKWLDEY
-903 EDTYDPSGSTVVLSI
+903 EEMYDPSGSTVVLSI

-929 DYDYYQKEQ
+929 DYDYYQEEQ
-938 EDYDDDDDDDDDME
+938 EDYEDYEDYDGIE
-952 ESKHLNEAEEDII
+952 ESKHLTEAEEDII
-965 EQSEETDNNI
+965 EQNEEETDNNI